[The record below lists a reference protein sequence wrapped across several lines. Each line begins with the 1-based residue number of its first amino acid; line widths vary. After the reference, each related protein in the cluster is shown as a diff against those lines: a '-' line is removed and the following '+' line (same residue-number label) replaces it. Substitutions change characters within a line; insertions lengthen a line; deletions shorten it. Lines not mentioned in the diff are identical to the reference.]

1 MPAFVVAGI
10 EMLGAA
16 LLGWGAGAIGAA
28 VMFYAT
34 EIATAVILA
43 GGLAY
48 SSSQKSKA
56 ARAARAA
63 FNASQVDRMVNV
75 ASSVAGRE
83 LVLGRVRKGGAVFF
97 KGATGTN
104 NDTFVMCLA
113 LAAHEIDAVE
123 TVYLNDVPVTL
134 DGSGYVQEEP
144 YKMAKLE
151 NAQET
156 FSGSSIVLA
165 HVPEPAIVVVTRHGE
180 ASTEAGGQYNTIRV
194 EHTLVGSTVT
204 IGDSLGGIVSYQ
216 YNAAVSKVRIRSYLG
231 TSTQTA
237 DATLISLFPTLWT
250 SAHRARGVAYLVCEF
265 TFDETA
271 FPSGLPSVSAIIRG
285 AKLYDP
291 RTATT
296 VWSENPALLARH
308 VMTHPQFGKRASIT
322 AAEDAR
328 ITAAANVCDTSTVY
342 TVDGVAQTARA
353 LYTASIVLPFGASAR
368 DALDDL
374 AQAMAGQWA
383 YAAGEF
389 YLRAGGYT
397 ASVGTLTDTD
407 LAVVTRG
414 ADGAENQSPVQIT
427 THKARDQMFNVVT
440 ATIWDAAQDY
450 KQSTLTPLKG
460 AALIT
465 RDGAELVQ
473 DVSMPAVSYAPQALH
488 IAGIMLRDARDPL
501 AVVLPFKLS
510 AYRVEL
516 FDTISLTLA
525 RYGWTAKTFM
535 VLGREWAGDGSILLT
550 LKETTAAIFTMDADF
565 DPQGHA
571 ENTALPSPWDITPP
585 TITSVTSRP
594 GYLSDGSLISEVLVQ
609 WTPLTDAAQ
618 LAGQVE
624 VQWLVPG
631 FEIQSVR
638 VPGDMSEAVLT
649 GVPESSVII
658 VRARILT
665 AVAVSGWSAQVS
677 CTVPAAGVVPANYD
691 TFTVTLAADNTRIFT
706 FAYTTTTPPIDL
718 AGAVIRFKKGA
729 VGTELWAAM
738 SPLHEGVLT
747 NSPIETTAG
756 DPDVYRFAIK
766 ARTRSGIESSDAT
779 VHYVDI
785 VLPAIGADQIVAI
798 LTTPIFSVPSS
809 SSGVVTTFTTL
820 TGTFRVYYNGVLTTA
835 GLTWSVQSDP
845 SSLGV
850 TIDSGTGVYSLAFP
864 GSPSGWWTAATPSAT
879 VRLRAALTADP
890 AAYREID
897 LVVSKSMAGA
907 DAQAIKMNTTAGSMS
922 YDTAGTAYPAAQTI
936 TLTLTRI
943 PTSLAGTATWVATAY
958 DSTLT
963 SLGTVTLGG
972 SGDTR
977 TLTSAQFIA
986 PSGTFN
992 NAVQYVNVV
1001 ATLDTLTANQGIVR
1015 LTDGQEA
1022 IISFLTNPA
1031 VTLPASSAGVVTS
1044 WAAATGTFQVWQ
1056 GNTNVT
1062 SGITYA
1068 IQSNPSTLWA
1078 TIHATTGVYSVSGQT
1093 SWADAS
1099 GSTSITFR
1107 ATHTASGAYRD
1118 AVFTLAKAV
1127 TGAAGAPGT
1136 VPDSIRLD
1144 ASVLAFSFDTAG
1156 TAYPAAQSS
1165 VITLTREPGTIAGT
1179 ATWSATAFDSS
1190 GGQIGTTGTVGLT
1203 GSGDSRTL
1211 TTGNFIAPGGSF
1223 SNNVYYVNV
1232 TATLGA
1238 LSKTVRV
1245 IRITDGVEPILSFL
1259 TAPSV
1264 TLPASSAGV
1273 VSSWAAATGDF
1284 QVWQGGV
1291 EVTSGITYAIQSNP
1305 STLTASINSS
1315 TGVYSVTASG
1325 SWANG
1330 SNTTS
1335 ITFRATHT
1343 ATGATRDAVL
1353 TLAKAL
1359 AGGTGSAGAPGA
1371 DAVVYEIEP
1380 SPSSVS
1386 RNNIGVATPSSVTF
1400 AAYSKTGSA
1409 ARVAFSGRFT
1419 IETFIDP
1426 TWTGQYTSVSN
1437 ESSKTYT
1444 VPASVTAIRVKLYAN
1459 GSLSPLLQQVT
1470 VPVVPDGIRSP
1481 MTLNSNSSATAVY
1494 GTVTSGAVNWTDAKG
1509 NEVVW
1514 RKLGYTSAP
1523 SATPADYLVRT
1534 DLVTLFDANPPTA
1547 GVKPATRYWT
1557 GSAWADPGAVIDGN
1571 LLVKGTVTL
1580 DAIKSGSTIST
1591 SGVSFGLGVSWGPG
1605 SSPSGG
1611 YFHSTVSTSF
1621 ALVADNV
1628 AGGYSIA
1635 SATTATNDSG
1645 AAFVGGGGWTGYTTS
1660 GGVTSG
1666 GTYATTGFI
1675 ATGTAGGIFRYGS
1688 TAEARLG
1695 ETTGGNV
1702 SAGRFTQGS
1711 YVGLLGT
1718 ASAAVKASYSTTQV
1732 VSLGTSSY
1740 AVDITAGSMRYNG
1753 VILDSPPA
1761 SANYYLNG
1769 NGDWKNLLYLGTG
1782 GKVATWDG
1790 SAKPGDNNTT
1800 NTWAQISIS
1809 GTEYLIPV
1817 WAI

>member
-1 MPAFVVAGI
+1 MPALVVAGI

-16 LLGWGAGAIGAA
+16 LLGAGAGAIGAA
-28 VMFYAT
+28 VMFYAA
-34 EIATAVILA
+34 EIATVAILA

-48 SSSQKSKA
+48 SQSQKSKA
-56 ARAARAA
+56 ERAARAA
-63 FNASQVDRMVNV
+63 FNAAQVDRLVNV
-75 ASSVAGRE
+75 SSSIASRE
-83 LVLGRVRKGGAVFF
+83 LVMGRVRKGGAIFF
-97 KGATGTN
+97 KGSVGADN
-104 NDTFVMCLA
+104 SKFVMCIA

-123 TVYLNDVPVTL
+123 TIYLNDVPVTL

-144 YKMAKLE
+144 YRIARLE
-151 NAQET
+151 SAQES
-156 FSGSSIVLA
+156 FAGSSIVLA
-165 HVPEPAIVVVTRHGE
+165 HVPEAASVVVTRQTNTG
-180 ASTEAGGQYNTIRV
+180 STEPGAQYDSEIIA
-194 EHTLVGSTVT
+194 HTLVGSTVT

-216 YNAAVSKVRIRSYLG
+216 YTAATSKVKIRSYLG

-250 SAHRARGVAYLVCEF
+250 SAHRARGVAYLICEF
-265 TFDETA
+265 DYDETA
-271 FPSGLPSVSAIIRG
+271 FPSGLPNVSAVIRG

-296 VWSENPALLARH
+296 AWSENPALMVRH
-308 VMTHPQFGKRASIT
+308 VLTHPQFGKRTSMT

-328 ITAAANVCDTSTVY
+328 ITAAANACDASTVY

-353 LYTASIVLPFGASAR
+353 LYTAAIVLPFGGPAR

-374 AQAMAGQWA
+374 AQAMGGQWA
-383 YAAGEF
+383 YSGGEF
-389 YLRAGGYT
+389 HLRAGGYT
-397 ASVGTLTDTD
+397 ASVLTLTDAD
-407 LAVVTRG
+407 LAVVQRDQ
-414 ADGAENQSPVQIT
+414 DGSENQSPVNIT
-427 THKARDQMFNVVT
+427 THRARDQMFNVVT

-450 KQSTLTPLKG
+450 KQTTLTPLKG

-465 RDGAELVQ
+465 RDGVELVQ
-473 DVSMPAVSYAPQALH
+473 DVQMPAVGYAPQALH
-488 IAGIMLRDARDPL
+488 ISGIMLRDARDPM
-501 AVVLPFKLS
+501 AVALPFKLS

-516 FDTISLTLA
+516 FDTISLTLE
-525 RYGWTAKTFM
+525 RYGWSAKTFI
-535 VLGREWAGDGSILLT
+535 VLGREWSGDGSILLT

-565 DPQGHA
+565 DPQGYA
-571 ENTALPSPWDITPP
+571 ENTALPSPWDIAPP
-585 TITSVTSRP
+585 TITSIASRP
-594 GYLSDGSLISEVLVQ
+594 SVLSDGSLVSDVLVT
-609 WTPLTDAAQ
+609 WTALTSAAER
-618 LAGQVE
+618 AGRVE

-631 FEIQSVR
+631 FEIQTVSVS
-638 VPGDMSEAVLT
+638 GDMTQAVLP
-649 GVPESSVII
+649 GVPEGAVII
-658 VRARILT
+658 IRARVVT
-665 AVAVSGWSAQVS
+665 AVAVSGWCAQQS
-677 CTVPAAGVVPANYD
+677 YTVPQAGAVPANYD
-691 TFTVTLAADNTRIFT
+691 VFTVTLGSDNTRIFT
-706 FAYTTTTPPIDL
+706 FKYTTTPAPSDL

-738 SPLHEGVLT
+738 SPLHDGVLT

-766 ARTRSGIESSDAT
+766 ARTRSGLESSDAS
-779 VHYVDI
+779 VRYVDI
-785 VLPAIGADQIVAI
+785 VLPAIGADQIVAL

-809 SSGVVTTFTTL
+809 SAGVVTTFTTL

-845 SSLGV
+845 SSTGT
-850 TIDSGTGVYSLAFP
+850 TINSSTGVYSLAFP

-890 AAYREID
+890 TAYREID
-897 LVVSKSMAGA
+897 LVVQKAMSGV
-907 DAQAIKMNTTAGSMS
+907 DAQALKMSTTAGSMS
-922 YDTAGTAYPAAQTI
+922 YDTPGAAYPGAQTI
-936 TLTLTRI
+936 TLSLTRI
-943 PTSLAGTATWVATAY
+943 PTTLAGTASWVATAY
-958 DSTLT
+958 DSFGA

-977 TLTSAQFIA
+977 TLSSAQFIA
-986 PSGTFN
+986 PGGSFN

-1001 ATLDTLTANQGIVR
+1001 ATVGTLTANQGIVR

-1031 VTLPASSAGVVTS
+1031 VTLPASNAGVVTS

-1062 SGITYA
+1062 SGI
-1068 IQSNPSTLWA
+1068 
-1078 TIHATTGVYSVSGQT
+1078 VYT
-1093 SWADAS
+1093 
-1099 GSTSITFR
+1099 
-1107 ATHTASGAYRD
+1107 
-1118 AVFTLAKAV
+1118 
-1127 TGAAGAPGT
+1127 
-1136 VPDSIRLD
+1136 
-1144 ASVLAFSFDTAG
+1144 
-1156 TAYPAAQSS
+1156 
-1165 VITLTREPGTIAGT
+1165 
-1179 ATWSATAFDSS
+1179 
-1190 GGQIGTTGTVGLT
+1190 
-1203 GSGDSRTL
+1203 
-1211 TTGNFIAPGGSF
+1211 
-1223 SNNVYYVNV
+1223 
-1232 TATLGA
+1232 
-1238 LSKTVRV
+1238 
-1245 IRITDGVEPILSFL
+1245 
-1259 TAPSV
+1259 
-1264 TLPASSAGV
+1264 
-1273 VSSWAAATGDF
+1273 
-1284 QVWQGGV
+1284 
-1291 EVTSGITYAIQSNP
+1291 IQSNP

-1315 TGVYSVTASG
+1315 TGVYSVTAAG

-1380 SPSSVS
+1380 SVSSVA
-1386 RNNIGVATPSSVTF
+1386 RNNIGVVTPSSVTF
-1400 AAYSKTGSA
+1400 YAYSKTGSA
-1409 ARVAFSGRFT
+1409 ARAAFSGRFT

-1437 ESSKTYT
+1437 ESSTTYT

-1557 GSAWADPGAVIDGN
+1557 GSAWVDPGTVIDGN

-1580 DAIKSGSTIST
+1580 DAIKSGSTIGT
-1591 SGVSFGLGVSWGPG
+1591 SNVSFGLGVSWGPG
-1605 SSPSGG
+1605 TAVSGG
-1611 YFHSTVSTSF
+1611 YFHSTSSAQF
-1621 ALVADNV
+1621 ALVCDNIG
-1628 AGGYSIA
+1628 GGYSIA

-1645 AAFVGGGGWTGYTTS
+1645 AAFAGGGGWTGHTTT

-1666 GTYATTGFI
+1666 GTYTTYGFI
-1675 ATGTAGGIFRYGS
+1675 ATGTAGGIFRYG
-1688 TAEARLG
+1688 TTTEARLG
-1695 ETTGGNV
+1695 TSAYAGKFAYGADFDAVLGDATNSIAVRARAGASGAYTRSV
-1702 SAGRFTQGS
+1702 SLCDPNYALYVDHGSTRVQGFGCNNATPQGA
-1711 YVGLLGT
+1711 YAL
-1718 ASAAVKASYSTTQV
+1718 SAASTDLTTV
-1732 VSLGTSSY
+1732 VALCNQIRQALINNGTCS
-1740 AVDITAGSMRYNG
+1740 
-1753 VILDSPPA
+1753 
-1761 SANYYLNG
+1761 
-1769 NGDWKNLLYLGTG
+1769 
-1782 GKVATWDG
+1782 
-1790 SAKPGDNNTT
+1790 
-1800 NTWAQISIS
+1800 
-1809 GTEYLIPV
+1809 
-1817 WAI
+1817 

>member
-1 MPAFVVAGI
+1 MPALVVAGI

-16 LLGWGAGAIGAA
+16 LLGAGAGAIGAA
-28 VMFYAT
+28 VMFYAA
-34 EIATAVILA
+34 EIATVAILA

-48 SSSQKSKA
+48 SQSQKSKA
-56 ARAARAA
+56 ERAARAA
-63 FNASQVDRMVNV
+63 FNAAQVDRLVNV
-75 ASSVAGRE
+75 SSSIASRE
-83 LVLGRVRKGGAVFF
+83 LVMGRVRKGGAIFF
-97 KGATGTN
+97 KGSVGADN
-104 NDTFVMCLA
+104 SKFVMCSA

-123 TVYLNDVPVTL
+123 TIYLNDVPVTL

-144 YKMAKLE
+144 YRIARLE
-151 NAQET
+151 SAQES
-156 FSGSSIVLA
+156 FAGSSIVLA
-165 HVPEPAIVVVTRHGE
+165 HVPEAASVVVTRQTNTG
-180 ASTEAGGQYNTIRV
+180 STEPGAQYDSEIIA
-194 EHTLVGSTVT
+194 HTLAGSTVT

-216 YNAAVSKVRIRSYLG
+216 YTAATSKVKIRSYLG

-250 SAHRARGVAYLVCEF
+250 SAHRARGVAYLICEF
-265 TFDETA
+265 DYDETA
-271 FPSGLPSVSAIIRG
+271 FPSGLPNVSAIIRG

-296 VWSENPALLARH
+296 VWSENPALMVRH
-308 VMTHPQFGKRASIT
+308 VLTHPQFGKRTSMT

-328 ITAAANVCDTSTVY
+328 ITAAANACDASTVY

-353 LYTASIVLPFGASAR
+353 LYTAAIVLPFGGPAR

-374 AQAMAGQWA
+374 AQAMGGQWA
-383 YAAGEF
+383 YSGGEF
-389 YLRAGGYT
+389 HLRAGGYT
-397 ASVGTLTDTD
+397 ASVLTLTDAD
-407 LAVVTRG
+407 LAVVQRDQ
-414 ADGAENQSPVQIT
+414 DGSENQSPVNIT
-427 THKARDQMFNVVT
+427 THRARDQMFNVVT

-450 KQSTLTPLKG
+450 KQTTLTPLKG

-465 RDGAELVQ
+465 RDGVELVQ
-473 DVSMPAVSYAPQALH
+473 DVQMPAVGYAPQALH
-488 IAGIMLRDARDPL
+488 ISGIMLRDARDPM
-501 AVVLPFKLS
+501 AVALPFKLS

-516 FDTISLTLA
+516 FDTISLTLD
-525 RYGWTAKTFM
+525 RYGWTAKTFI
-535 VLGREWAGDGSILLT
+535 VLGREWSGDGSILLT

-565 DPQGHA
+565 DPQGYA
-571 ENTALPSPWDITPP
+571 ENTALPSPWDIAPP
-585 TITSVTSRP
+585 TITSIASRP
-594 GYLSDGSLISEVLVQ
+594 SVLSDGSLVSDVLVT
-609 WTPLTDAAQ
+609 WTALTSAAER
-618 LAGQVE
+618 AGRVE

-631 FEIQSVR
+631 FEIQTVSVS
-638 VPGDMSEAVLT
+638 GDMTQAVLP
-649 GVPESSVII
+649 GVPEGAVII
-658 VRARILT
+658 IRARVVT
-665 AVAVSGWSAQVS
+665 SVAVSGWCAQQS
-677 CTVPAAGVVPANYD
+677 YTVPQAGAVPANYD
-691 TFTVTLAADNTRIFT
+691 VFTVTLGSDNTRIFT
-706 FAYTTTTPPIDL
+706 FKYTTTPAPSDL

-738 SPLHEGVLT
+738 SPLHDGVLT

-766 ARTRSGIESSDAT
+766 ARTRSGLESSDAS
-779 VHYVDI
+779 VRYVDI
-785 VLPAIGADQIVAI
+785 VLPAIGADQIVAL

-809 SSGVVTTFTTL
+809 SAGVVTTFTTL

-907 DAQAIKMNTTAGSMS
+907 
-922 YDTAGTAYPAAQTI
+922 
-936 TLTLTRI
+936 
-943 PTSLAGTATWVATAY
+943 
-958 DSTLT
+958 
-963 SLGTVTLGG
+963 
-972 SGDTR
+972 
-977 TLTSAQFIA
+977 
-986 PSGTFN
+986 
-992 NAVQYVNVV
+992 
-1001 ATLDTLTANQGIVR
+1001 
-1015 LTDGQEA
+1015 
-1022 IISFLTNPA
+1022 
-1031 VTLPASSAGVVTS
+1031 AGV
-1044 WAAATGTFQVWQ
+1044 A
-1056 GNTNVT
+1056 
-1062 SGITYA
+1062 
-1068 IQSNPSTLWA
+1068 
-1078 TIHATTGVYSVSGQT
+1078 
-1093 SWADAS
+1093 ADA
-1099 GSTSITFR
+1099 
-1107 ATHTASGAYRD
+1107 
-1118 AVFTLAKAV
+1118 
-1127 TGAAGAPGT
+1127 
-1136 VPDSIRLD
+1136 IRLD
-1144 ASVLAFSFDTAG
+1144 ASALAFAFDTAG

-1259 TAPSV
+1259 TVPSV

-1273 VSSWAAATGDF
+1273 VSSWAGATGDF
-1284 QVWQGGV
+1284 QVWQGAS
-1291 EVTSGITYAIQSNP
+1291 EVTSGVTYAIQSNP

-1315 TGVYSVTASG
+1315 TGVYSVTAAG

-1380 SPSSVS
+1380 SVSSVA

-1557 GSAWADPGAVIDGN
+1557 GSAWVDPGTVIDGN

-1580 DAIKSGSTIST
+1580 DAIKSGSTIGT
-1591 SGVSFGLGVSWGPG
+1591 SNVSFGLGVSWGPG
-1605 SSPSGG
+1605 TAVSGG
-1611 YFHSTVSTSF
+1611 YFHSTSSAQF
-1621 ALVADNV
+1621 ALVCDNIG
-1628 AGGYSIA
+1628 GGYSIA

-1645 AAFVGGGGWTGYTTS
+1645 AAFAGGGGWTGYTTS

-1666 GTYATTGFI
+1666 GTYTTSGFI

-1769 NGDWKNLLYLGTG
+1769 NGDWGNLLYLGTG

>member
-1 MPAFVVAGI
+1 MPAFLAAGI
-10 EMLGAA
+10 SALGAWMLGA
-16 LLGWGAGAIGAA
+16 GAGLAGAA

-165 HVPEPAIVVVTRHGE
+165 HVPEAASVTVTRPGE
-180 ASTEAGGQYNTIRV
+180 ASTEPGGQYNTIPV
-194 EHTLVGSTVT
+194 AHTLVGSTVT
-204 IGDSLGGIVSYQ
+204 IGDALGGTVSYQ

-231 TSTQTA
+231 TSSQTA
-237 DATLISLFPTLWT
+237 DATLISLFPALWT

-271 FPSGLPSVSAIIRG
+271 FPSGLPNVTAVIRG
-285 AKLYDP
+285 AKVYDP

-296 VWSENPALLARH
+296 AWSENPALLARH

-510 AYRVEL
+510 AYRAEL

-525 RYGWTAKTFM
+525 RYGWSAKTFM
-535 VLGREWAGDGSILLT
+535 VLGREWSGDGSILLT

-835 GLTWSVQSDP
+835 GLTWTVQSDP
-845 SSLGV
+845 SSTGA
-850 TIDSGTGVYSLAFP
+850 TINASTGVYSLAFP
-864 GSPSGWWTAATPSAT
+864 GSPSGWWTASTPSAT

-890 AAYREID
+890 TAYREID
-897 LVVSKSMAGA
+897 LVIQKAMSGV
-907 DAQAIKMNTTAGSMS
+907 DAQALKMSTTAGTMS
-922 YDTAGTAYPAAQTI
+922 YDTAGAAYPGAQTL

-943 PTSLAGTATWVATAY
+943 PTTLAGTASWVATAY
-958 DSTLT
+958 DSNLA

-986 PSGTFN
+986 PGGTFN

-1001 ATLDTLTANQGIVR
+1001 ATVGSLTANQGIVR

-1127 TGAAGAPGT
+1127 TGAAG
-1136 VPDSIRLD
+1136 S
-1144 ASVLAFSFDTAG
+1144 
-1156 TAYPAAQSS
+1156 
-1165 VITLTREPGTIAGT
+1165 
-1179 ATWSATAFDSS
+1179 
-1190 GGQIGTTGTVGLT
+1190 
-1203 GSGDSRTL
+1203 
-1211 TTGNFIAPGGSF
+1211 
-1223 SNNVYYVNV
+1223 
-1232 TATLGA
+1232 
-1238 LSKTVRV
+1238 
-1245 IRITDGVEPILSFL
+1245 
-1259 TAPSV
+1259 
-1264 TLPASSAGV
+1264 
-1273 VSSWAAATGDF
+1273 
-1284 QVWQGGV
+1284 
-1291 EVTSGITYAIQSNP
+1291 
-1305 STLTASINSS
+1305 
-1315 TGVYSVTASG
+1315 
-1325 SWANG
+1325 NG
-1330 SNTTS
+1330 SNGS
-1335 ITFRATHT
+1335 N
-1343 ATGATRDAVL
+1343 
-1353 TLAKAL
+1353 
-1359 AGGTGSAGAPGA
+1359 GTNGTNGTNGA

-1380 SPSSVS
+1380 SPSSVA
-1386 RNNIGVATPSSVTF
+1386 RNNIGVATPSAVTF
-1400 AAYSKTGSA
+1400 YAYSKTGSA
-1409 ARVAFSGRFT
+1409 ARAAFSGRFT

-1437 ESSKTYT
+1437 ESSTTYT

-1494 GTVTSGAVNWTDAKG
+1494 GTVTSGAVVWTDAKG
-1509 NEVVW
+1509 NEVVY

-1523 SATPADYLVRT
+1523 SGTPADYLVRT
-1534 DLVTLFDANPPTA
+1534 DLVTLFDASPPTA
-1547 GVKPATRYWT
+1547 GIKPATRYWT

-1571 LLVKGTVTL
+1571 LLVKGTVTMDSL
-1580 DAIKSGSTIST
+1580 KSGSTIST

>member
-1 MPAFVVAGI
+1 LQI
-10 EMLGAA
+10 HHH
-16 LLGWGAGAIGAA
+16 
-28 VMFYAT
+28 
-34 EIATAVILA
+34 
-43 GGLAY
+43 
-48 SSSQKSKA
+48 
-56 ARAARAA
+56 ARR
-63 FNASQVDRMVNV
+63 
-75 ASSVAGRE
+75 
-83 LVLGRVRKGGAVFF
+83 
-97 KGATGTN
+97 
-104 NDTFVMCLA
+104 
-113 LAAHEIDAVE
+113 
-123 TVYLNDVPVTL
+123 
-134 DGSGYVQEEP
+134 
-144 YKMAKLE
+144 
-151 NAQET
+151 
-156 FSGSSIVLA
+156 
-165 HVPEPAIVVVTRHGE
+165 
-180 ASTEAGGQYNTIRV
+180 
-194 EHTLVGSTVT
+194 
-204 IGDSLGGIVSYQ
+204 
-216 YNAAVSKVRIRSYLG
+216 RS
-231 TSTQTA
+231 
-237 DATLISLFPTLWT
+237 
-250 SAHRARGVAYLVCEF
+250 
-265 TFDETA
+265 
-271 FPSGLPSVSAIIRG
+271 
-285 AKLYDP
+285 
-291 RTATT
+291 
-296 VWSENPALLARH
+296 
-308 VMTHPQFGKRASIT
+308 
-322 AAEDAR
+322 
-328 ITAAANVCDTSTVY
+328 
-342 TVDGVAQTARA
+342 
-353 LYTASIVLPFGASAR
+353 
-368 DALDDL
+368 
-374 AQAMAGQWA
+374 
-383 YAAGEF
+383 
-389 YLRAGGYT
+389 
-397 ASVGTLTDTD
+397 
-407 LAVVTRG
+407 
-414 ADGAENQSPVQIT
+414 
-427 THKARDQMFNVVT
+427 
-440 ATIWDAAQDY
+440 
-450 KQSTLTPLKG
+450 
-460 AALIT
+460 
-465 RDGAELVQ
+465 
-473 DVSMPAVSYAPQALH
+473 
-488 IAGIMLRDARDPL
+488 
-501 AVVLPFKLS
+501 
-510 AYRVEL
+510 
-516 FDTISLTLA
+516 
-525 RYGWTAKTFM
+525 
-535 VLGREWAGDGSILLT
+535 
-550 LKETTAAIFTMDADF
+550 
-565 DPQGHA
+565 
-571 ENTALPSPWDITPP
+571 
-585 TITSVTSRP
+585 
-594 GYLSDGSLISEVLVQ
+594 
-609 WTPLTDAAQ
+609 
-618 LAGQVE
+618 
-624 VQWLVPG
+624 
-631 FEIQSVR
+631 
-638 VPGDMSEAVLT
+638 
-649 GVPESSVII
+649 
-658 VRARILT
+658 
-665 AVAVSGWSAQVS
+665 
-677 CTVPAAGVVPANYD
+677 
-691 TFTVTLAADNTRIFT
+691 
-706 FAYTTTTPPIDL
+706 DL

-738 SPLHEGVLT
+738 SPLHDGVLT

-766 ARTRSGIESSDAT
+766 ARTRSGLESSDAS
-779 VHYVDI
+779 VRYVDI
-785 VLPAIGADQIVAI
+785 VLPAIGADQIVAL

-809 SSGVVTTFTTL
+809 SAGVVTTFTTL

-890 AAYREID
+890 AAYREVD
-897 LVVSKSMAGA
+897 LVIQKAMSGV
-907 DAQAIKMNTTAGSMS
+907 DAQALKMSTTAGSMS
-922 YDTAGTAYPAAQTI
+922 YDTAGAAYPGAQTI

-943 PTSLAGTATWVATAY
+943 PTALAGTAIWVATAY
-958 DSTLT
+958 DSFGA

-986 PSGTFN
+986 PSGSFN

-1001 ATLDTLTANQGIVR
+1001 ATVGTLTANQGIVR

-1031 VTLPASSAGVVTS
+1031 VTLPASSAGVVTDWS
-1044 WAAATGTFQVWQ
+1044 AATGTFQVWQ

-1419 IETFIDP
+1419 IDTFIDP

-1437 ESSKTYT
+1437 ESSTTYT

-1523 SATPADYLVRT
+1523 SATPAAYLVRT

-1557 GSAWADPGAVIDGN
+1557 GSAWVDPGTVIDGN

-1580 DAIKSGSTIST
+1580 DAIKSGSTIGT
-1591 SGVSFGLGVSWGPG
+1591 SNVSFGLGVSWGPG
-1605 SSPSGG
+1605 TAVSGG
-1611 YFHSTVSTSF
+1611 YFHSTSSAQF
-1621 ALVADNV
+1621 ALVCDNIG
-1628 AGGYSIA
+1628 GGYSIA

-1645 AAFVGGGGWTGYTTS
+1645 AAFAGGGGWTGHTTT

-1666 GTYATTGFI
+1666 GTYTTYGFI
-1675 ATGTAGGIFRYGS
+1675 ATGTAGGIFQYG
-1688 TAEARLG
+1688 TTTEARLG
-1695 ETTGGNV
+1695 T
-1702 SAGRFTQGS
+1702 SAYAGKF
-1711 YVGLLGT
+1711 
-1718 ASAAVKASYSTTQV
+1718 SYSTSYDAVLGDATNSIAV
-1732 VSLGTSSY
+1732 RARAGVSGAYTRSVSLCDPNY
-1740 AVDITAGSMRYNG
+1740 ALYVDNGATRVQYFACNNATPQGAYALSTASTDLTTVVALCNQIRQALINNG
-1753 VILDSPPA
+1753 ICS
-1761 SANYYLNG
+1761 
-1769 NGDWKNLLYLGTG
+1769 
-1782 GKVATWDG
+1782 
-1790 SAKPGDNNTT
+1790 
-1800 NTWAQISIS
+1800 
-1809 GTEYLIPV
+1809 
-1817 WAI
+1817 

>member
-1 MPAFVVAGI
+1 MPAFLAAGI
-10 EMLGAA
+10 SALGAWMLGA
-16 LLGWGAGAIGAA
+16 GAGLAGAA

-165 HVPEPAIVVVTRHGE
+165 HVPEAASVTVTRPGE
-180 ASTEAGGQYNTIRV
+180 ASTEPGGQYNTIPV
-194 EHTLVGSTVT
+194 AHTLVGSTVT
-204 IGDSLGGIVSYQ
+204 IGDALGGTVSYQ

-231 TSTQTA
+231 TASQTA

-271 FPSGLPSVSAIIRG
+271 FPSGLPTITAVIRG
-285 AKLYDP
+285 AKVYDP

-296 VWSENPALLARH
+296 AWSENPALLARH

-835 GLTWSVQSDP
+835 GLTWTVQSDP
-845 SSLGV
+845 SSTGA
-850 TIDSGTGVYSLAFP
+850 TINASTGVYSLAFP
-864 GSPSGWWTAATPSAT
+864 GSPSGWWTASTPSAT

-890 AAYREID
+890 TAYREID
-897 LVVSKSMAGA
+897 LVIQKAMSGV
-907 DAQAIKMNTTAGSMS
+907 DAQALKMSTTAGTMS
-922 YDTAGTAYPAAQTI
+922 YDTAGTAYPGAQTL

-943 PTSLAGTATWVATAY
+943 PTTLAGTASWVATAY
-958 DSTLT
+958 DSNLA

-986 PSGTFN
+986 PGGTFN

-1031 VTLPASSAGVVTS
+1031 VTLPATSAGVVTS

-1127 TGAAGAPGT
+1127 TGAAG
-1136 VPDSIRLD
+1136 S
-1144 ASVLAFSFDTAG
+1144 
-1156 TAYPAAQSS
+1156 
-1165 VITLTREPGTIAGT
+1165 
-1179 ATWSATAFDSS
+1179 
-1190 GGQIGTTGTVGLT
+1190 
-1203 GSGDSRTL
+1203 
-1211 TTGNFIAPGGSF
+1211 
-1223 SNNVYYVNV
+1223 
-1232 TATLGA
+1232 
-1238 LSKTVRV
+1238 
-1245 IRITDGVEPILSFL
+1245 
-1259 TAPSV
+1259 
-1264 TLPASSAGV
+1264 
-1273 VSSWAAATGDF
+1273 
-1284 QVWQGGV
+1284 
-1291 EVTSGITYAIQSNP
+1291 
-1305 STLTASINSS
+1305 
-1315 TGVYSVTASG
+1315 
-1325 SWANG
+1325 NG
-1330 SNTTS
+1330 SNGS
-1335 ITFRATHT
+1335 N
-1343 ATGATRDAVL
+1343 
-1353 TLAKAL
+1353 
-1359 AGGTGSAGAPGA
+1359 GTNGTNGTNGA

-1380 SPSSVS
+1380 SPSSVA
-1386 RNNIGVATPSSVTF
+1386 RNNIGVATPSAVTF
-1400 AAYSKTGSA
+1400 YAYSKTGSA
-1409 ARVAFSGRFT
+1409 ARAAFSGRFT

-1426 TWTGQYTSVSN
+1426 TWTGKYTSVSN
-1437 ESSKTYT
+1437 ESSTTYT

-1459 GSLSPLLQQVT
+1459 GYLSPLLQQVT

-1494 GTVTSGAVNWTDAKG
+1494 GTVTGSAVNWSDAKG

-1534 DLVTLFDANPPTA
+1534 DLVTLFDTSPPTA

-1580 DAIKSGSTIST
+1580 DAIKSGSTIGT
-1591 SGVSFGLGVSWGPG
+1591 SNVSFGLGVSWGPG
-1605 SSPSGG
+1605 TAVSGG
-1611 YFHSTVSTSF
+1611 YFHSTSSAQF
-1621 ALVADNV
+1621 ALVCDNIG
-1628 AGGYSIA
+1628 GGYSIA

-1645 AAFVGGGGWTGYTTS
+1645 AAFAGGGGWTGHTTT

-1666 GTYATTGFI
+1666 GTYTTYGFI

-1769 NGDWKNLLYLGTG
+1769 NGDWKNLLHLGTG

-1800 NTWAQISIS
+1800 NTWAQIGIG

>member
-28 VMFYAT
+28 VMFYAA
-34 EIATAVILA
+34 EIATVAILA

-48 SSSQKSKA
+48 SQSQKSKA
-56 ARAARAA
+56 ERAARAA
-63 FNASQVDRMVNV
+63 FNAAQVDRLVNV
-75 ASSVAGRE
+75 SSSIASRE
-83 LVLGRVRKGGAVFF
+83 LVMGRVRKGGAIFF
-97 KGATGTN
+97 KGSVGADN
-104 NDTFVMCLA
+104 SKFVMCIA

-123 TVYLNDVPVTL
+123 TIYLNDVPVTL

-151 NAQET
+151 NAQEM

-165 HVPEPAIVVVTRHGE
+165 HVPEAASVTVTRPGE
-180 ASTEAGGQYNTIRV
+180 ASTEPGGQYNTIRV

-204 IGDSLGGIVSYQ
+204 IGEVVQGGIVSYQ

-250 SAHRARGVAYLVCEF
+250 SAHRARGVAYLICEF
-265 TFDETA
+265 DYDETA

-296 VWSENPALLARH
+296 VWSENPALMVRH
-308 VMTHPQFGKRASIT
+308 VLTHPQFGKRTSMT

-328 ITAAANVCDTSTVY
+328 ITAAANACDVSTVY

-473 DVSMPAVSYAPQALH
+473 DVQMPAVGYAPQALH
-488 IAGIMLRDARDPL
+488 ISGIMLRDARDPM
-501 AVVLPFKLS
+501 AVALPFKLS

-516 FDTISLTLA
+516 FDTISLTLD

-835 GLTWSVQSDP
+835 GLTWTVQSDP
-845 SSLGV
+845 SSTGA
-850 TIDSGTGVYSLAFP
+850 TINASTGVYSLAFP
-864 GSPSGWWTAATPSAT
+864 GSPSGWWTASTPSAT

-890 AAYREID
+890 TAYREID
-897 LVVSKSMAGA
+897 LVIQKAMSGV
-907 DAQAIKMNTTAGSMS
+907 DAQALKMSTTAGTMS
-922 YDTAGTAYPAAQTI
+922 YDTAGAAYPGAQTL

-943 PTSLAGTATWVATAY
+943 PTTLAGTASWVATAY
-958 DSTLT
+958 DSNLA

-986 PSGTFN
+986 PGGTFN

-1127 TGAAGAPGT
+1127 TGAAG
-1136 VPDSIRLD
+1136 S
-1144 ASVLAFSFDTAG
+1144 
-1156 TAYPAAQSS
+1156 
-1165 VITLTREPGTIAGT
+1165 
-1179 ATWSATAFDSS
+1179 
-1190 GGQIGTTGTVGLT
+1190 
-1203 GSGDSRTL
+1203 
-1211 TTGNFIAPGGSF
+1211 
-1223 SNNVYYVNV
+1223 
-1232 TATLGA
+1232 
-1238 LSKTVRV
+1238 
-1245 IRITDGVEPILSFL
+1245 
-1259 TAPSV
+1259 
-1264 TLPASSAGV
+1264 
-1273 VSSWAAATGDF
+1273 
-1284 QVWQGGV
+1284 
-1291 EVTSGITYAIQSNP
+1291 
-1305 STLTASINSS
+1305 
-1315 TGVYSVTASG
+1315 
-1325 SWANG
+1325 NG
-1330 SNTTS
+1330 SNGS
-1335 ITFRATHT
+1335 N
-1343 ATGATRDAVL
+1343 
-1353 TLAKAL
+1353 
-1359 AGGTGSAGAPGA
+1359 GTNGTNGTNGA

-1380 SPSSVS
+1380 SVSSVA
-1386 RNNIGVATPSSVTF
+1386 RNNIGVATPSAVTF
-1400 AAYSKTGSA
+1400 YAYSKTGSA
-1409 ARVAFSGRFT
+1409 ARAAFSGRFT

-1426 TWTGQYTSVSN
+1426 TWTGQYTSVAN
-1437 ESSKTYT
+1437 ESSTTYT
-1444 VPASVTAIRVKLYAN
+1444 VPASVTAIRVKLYPN
-1459 GSLSPLLQQVT
+1459 GTLTPLLQQIT

-1557 GSAWADPGAVIDGN
+1557 GSAWVDPGAVIDGN

-1580 DAIKSGSTIST
+1580 DAIKSGSTIGT
-1591 SGVSFGLGVSWGPG
+1591 SNVSFGLGVSWGSG
-1605 SSPSGG
+1605 TAVSGG
-1611 YFHSTVSTSF
+1611 YFHSTSSAQF
-1621 ALVADNV
+1621 ALVCDNIG
-1628 AGGYSIA
+1628 GGYSIA

-1645 AAFVGGGGWTGYTTS
+1645 AAFAGGGGWTGHTTT

-1666 GTYATTGFI
+1666 GTYTTYGFI
-1675 ATGTAGGIFRYGS
+1675 ATGTAGGIFRYSS

-1695 ETTGGNV
+1695 EITSGSV
-1702 SAGRFTQGS
+1702 SAGRFSQGS
-1711 YVGLLGT
+1711 YTCIL
-1718 ASAAVKASYSTTQV
+1718 ASAAEAAKAAYSTTQV
-1732 VSLGTSSY
+1732 VYLGT
-1740 AVDITAGSMRYNG
+1740 AANAIDITAGTFKYGSI
-1753 VILDSPPA
+1753 VIAAPPNSYSYLDGTGTWRDLTLDSSSNVTSNFTGLRPA
-1761 SANYYLNG
+1761 GSGANNIWIKFYVG
-1769 NGDWKNLLYLGTG
+1769 
-1782 GKVATWDG
+1782 AT
-1790 SAKPGDNNTT
+1790 AM
-1800 NTWAQISIS
+1800 
-1809 GTEYLIPV
+1809 YIPA
-1817 WAI
+1817 WYG

>member
-1 MPAFVVAGI
+1 MPALVVAGI

-16 LLGWGAGAIGAA
+16 LLGAGAGAIGAA
-28 VMFYAT
+28 VMFYAA
-34 EIATAVILA
+34 EIATVAILA

-48 SSSQKSKA
+48 SQSQKSKA
-56 ARAARAA
+56 ERAARAA
-63 FNASQVDRMVNV
+63 FNAAQVDRLVNV
-75 ASSVAGRE
+75 SSSIASRE
-83 LVLGRVRKGGAVFF
+83 LVMGRVRKGGAIFF
-97 KGATGTN
+97 KGSVGADN
-104 NDTFVMCLA
+104 SKFVMCIA

-123 TVYLNDVPVTL
+123 TIYLNDVPVTL

-144 YKMAKLE
+144 YRIARLE
-151 NAQET
+151 SAQES
-156 FSGSSIVLA
+156 FAGSSIVLA
-165 HVPEPAIVVVTRHGE
+165 HVPEAASVVVTRQTNTG
-180 ASTEAGGQYNTIRV
+180 STEPGAQYDSEIIA
-194 EHTLVGSTVT
+194 HTLAGSTVT
-204 IGDSLGGIVSYQ
+204 IADSLGGIVSYQ
-216 YNAAVSKVRIRSYLG
+216 YTAATSKVKIRSYLG

-250 SAHRARGVAYLVCEF
+250 SAHRARGVAYLICEF
-265 TFDETA
+265 DYDETA
-271 FPSGLPSVSAIIRG
+271 FPSGLPNVSAVIRG

-296 VWSENPALLARH
+296 AWSENPALMVRH
-308 VMTHPQFGKRASIT
+308 VLTHPQFGKRTSMT

-328 ITAAANVCDTSTVY
+328 ITAAANACDASTVY

-353 LYTASIVLPFGASAR
+353 LYTAAIVLPFGGPAR

-374 AQAMAGQWA
+374 AQAMGGQWA
-383 YAAGEF
+383 YSGGEF
-389 YLRAGGYT
+389 HLRAGGYT
-397 ASVGTLTDTD
+397 ASVLTLTDAD
-407 LAVVTRG
+407 LAVVQRDQ
-414 ADGAENQSPVQIT
+414 DGSENQSPVNIT
-427 THKARDQMFNVVT
+427 THRARDQMFNVVT

-450 KQSTLTPLKG
+450 KQTTLTPLKG

-465 RDGAELVQ
+465 RDGVELVQ
-473 DVSMPAVSYAPQALH
+473 DVQMPAVGYAPQALH
-488 IAGIMLRDARDPL
+488 ISGIMLRDARDPM
-501 AVVLPFKLS
+501 AVALPFKLS

-516 FDTISLTLA
+516 FDTISLTLE
-525 RYGWTAKTFM
+525 RYGWTAKTFI
-535 VLGREWAGDGSILLT
+535 VLGREWSGDGSILLT

-565 DPQGHA
+565 DPQGYA
-571 ENTALPSPWDITPP
+571 ENTALPSPWDIAPP
-585 TITSVTSRP
+585 TITSIASRP
-594 GYLSDGSLISEVLVQ
+594 SVLSDGSLVSDVLVT
-609 WTPLTDAAQ
+609 WTALTSAAER
-618 LAGQVE
+618 AGRVE

-631 FEIQSVR
+631 FEIQTVSVS
-638 VPGDMSEAVLT
+638 GDMTQAVLP
-649 GVPESSVII
+649 GVPEGAVII
-658 VRARILT
+658 IRARVVT
-665 AVAVSGWSAQVS
+665 SVAVSGWCAQQS
-677 CTVPAAGVVPANYD
+677 YTVPQAGAVPANYD
-691 TFTVTLAADNTRIFT
+691 VFTVTLGSDNTRIFA
-706 FAYTTTTPPIDL
+706 FKYTTTPVPSDL

-738 SPLHEGVLT
+738 SPLHDGVLT

-766 ARTRSGIESSDAT
+766 ARTRSGLESSDAS
-779 VHYVDI
+779 VRYVDI
-785 VLPAIGADQIVAI
+785 VLPAIGADQIVAL

-809 SSGVVTTFTTL
+809 SAGVVTTFTTL

-907 DAQAIKMNTTAGSMS
+907 
-922 YDTAGTAYPAAQTI
+922 
-936 TLTLTRI
+936 
-943 PTSLAGTATWVATAY
+943 
-958 DSTLT
+958 
-963 SLGTVTLGG
+963 
-972 SGDTR
+972 
-977 TLTSAQFIA
+977 
-986 PSGTFN
+986 
-992 NAVQYVNVV
+992 
-1001 ATLDTLTANQGIVR
+1001 
-1015 LTDGQEA
+1015 
-1022 IISFLTNPA
+1022 
-1031 VTLPASSAGVVTS
+1031 AGV
-1044 WAAATGTFQVWQ
+1044 A
-1056 GNTNVT
+1056 
-1062 SGITYA
+1062 
-1068 IQSNPSTLWA
+1068 
-1078 TIHATTGVYSVSGQT
+1078 
-1093 SWADAS
+1093 ADA
-1099 GSTSITFR
+1099 
-1107 ATHTASGAYRD
+1107 
-1118 AVFTLAKAV
+1118 
-1127 TGAAGAPGT
+1127 
-1136 VPDSIRLD
+1136 IRLD
-1144 ASVLAFSFDTAG
+1144 ASALAFAFDTAG

-1190 GGQIGTTGTVGLT
+1190 GGQVGTTGTVGLT

-1238 LSKTVRV
+1238 LSKTVRI
-1245 IRITDGVEPILSFL
+1245 IRITDGIEPILSFL
-1259 TAPSV
+1259 TNPAV

-1315 TGVYSVTASG
+1315 TGVYSVTAAG

-1380 SPSSVS
+1380 SVRSVA
-1386 RNNIGVATPSSVTF
+1386 RNNIGVVTPSSVTF
-1400 AAYSKTGSA
+1400 YAYSKTGSA
-1409 ARVAFSGRFT
+1409 ARAAFSGRFT

-1437 ESSKTYT
+1437 ESSTTYT
-1444 VPASVTAIRVKLYAN
+1444 VPASVTAIRVKLYPN
-1459 GSLSPLLQQVT
+1459 GTLTPLLQQIT

-1557 GSAWADPGAVIDGN
+1557 GSAWVDPGTVIDGN

-1580 DAIKSGSTIST
+1580 DAIKSGSTIGT
-1591 SGVSFGLGVSWGPG
+1591 SNVSFGLGVSWGPG
-1605 SSPSGG
+1605 TAVSGG
-1611 YFHSTVSTSF
+1611 YFHSTSSAQF
-1621 ALVADNV
+1621 ALVCDNIG
-1628 AGGYSIA
+1628 GGYSIA

-1645 AAFVGGGGWTGYTTS
+1645 AAFAGGGGWTGYTTS

-1666 GTYATTGFI
+1666 GTYTTSGFI

-1769 NGDWKNLLYLGTG
+1769 NGDWGNLLYLGTG

>member
-1 MPAFVVAGI
+1 M
-10 EMLGAA
+10 
-16 LLGWGAGAIGAA
+16 
-28 VMFYAT
+28 
-34 EIATAVILA
+34 
-43 GGLAY
+43 
-48 SSSQKSKA
+48 
-56 ARAARAA
+56 RA
-63 FNASQVDRMVNV
+63 
-75 ASSVAGRE
+75 
-83 LVLGRVRKGGAVFF
+83 
-97 KGATGTN
+97 
-104 NDTFVMCLA
+104 
-113 LAAHEIDAVE
+113 
-123 TVYLNDVPVTL
+123 P
-134 DGSGYVQEEP
+134 
-144 YKMAKLE
+144 
-151 NAQET
+151 
-156 FSGSSIVLA
+156 
-165 HVPEPAIVVVTRHGE
+165 
-180 ASTEAGGQYNTIRV
+180 
-194 EHTLVGSTVT
+194 
-204 IGDSLGGIVSYQ
+204 
-216 YNAAVSKVRIRSYLG
+216 
-231 TSTQTA
+231 
-237 DATLISLFPTLWT
+237 
-250 SAHRARGVAYLVCEF
+250 
-265 TFDETA
+265 
-271 FPSGLPSVSAIIRG
+271 
-285 AKLYDP
+285 
-291 RTATT
+291 
-296 VWSENPALLARH
+296 
-308 VMTHPQFGKRASIT
+308 
-322 AAEDAR
+322 
-328 ITAAANVCDTSTVY
+328 
-342 TVDGVAQTARA
+342 
-353 LYTASIVLPFGASAR
+353 
-368 DALDDL
+368 
-374 AQAMAGQWA
+374 
-383 YAAGEF
+383 
-389 YLRAGGYT
+389 
-397 ASVGTLTDTD
+397 
-407 LAVVTRG
+407 
-414 ADGAENQSPVQIT
+414 
-427 THKARDQMFNVVT
+427 
-440 ATIWDAAQDY
+440 
-450 KQSTLTPLKG
+450 
-460 AALIT
+460 
-465 RDGAELVQ
+465 
-473 DVSMPAVSYAPQALH
+473 
-488 IAGIMLRDARDPL
+488 
-501 AVVLPFKLS
+501 
-510 AYRVEL
+510 
-516 FDTISLTLA
+516 
-525 RYGWTAKTFM
+525 
-535 VLGREWAGDGSILLT
+535 
-550 LKETTAAIFTMDADF
+550 
-565 DPQGHA
+565 
-571 ENTALPSPWDITPP
+571 
-585 TITSVTSRP
+585 
-594 GYLSDGSLISEVLVQ
+594 
-609 WTPLTDAAQ
+609 
-618 LAGQVE
+618 
-624 VQWLVPG
+624 
-631 FEIQSVR
+631 
-638 VPGDMSEAVLT
+638 
-649 GVPESSVII
+649 
-658 VRARILT
+658 
-665 AVAVSGWSAQVS
+665 
-677 CTVPAAGVVPANYD
+677 
-691 TFTVTLAADNTRIFT
+691 
-706 FAYTTTTPPIDL
+706 
-718 AGAVIRFKKGA
+718 
-729 VGTELWAAM
+729 
-738 SPLHEGVLT
+738 
-747 NSPIETTAG
+747 
-756 DPDVYRFAIK
+756 
-766 ARTRSGIESSDAT
+766 
-779 VHYVDI
+779 
-785 VLPAIGADQIVAI
+785 
-798 LTTPIFSVPSS
+798 
-809 SSGVVTTFTTL
+809 
-820 TGTFRVYYNGVLTTA
+820 
-835 GLTWSVQSDP
+835 
-845 SSLGV
+845 LGV

-864 GSPSGWWTAATPSAT
+864 GSPTGWWTDSTPSAT

-890 AAYREID
+890 TAYREVD
-897 LVVSKSMAGA
+897 LVIQKAMA
-907 DAQAIKMNTTAGSMS
+907 
-922 YDTAGTAYPAAQTI
+922 
-936 TLTLTRI
+936 
-943 PTSLAGTATWVATAY
+943 
-958 DSTLT
+958 
-963 SLGTVTLGG
+963 
-972 SGDTR
+972 
-977 TLTSAQFIA
+977 
-986 PSGTFN
+986 
-992 NAVQYVNVV
+992 
-1001 ATLDTLTANQGIVR
+1001 
-1015 LTDGQEA
+1015 
-1022 IISFLTNPA
+1022 
-1031 VTLPASSAGVVTS
+1031 
-1044 WAAATGTFQVWQ
+1044 
-1056 GNTNVT
+1056 
-1062 SGITYA
+1062 
-1068 IQSNPSTLWA
+1068 
-1078 TIHATTGVYSVSGQT
+1078 
-1093 SWADAS
+1093 
-1099 GSTSITFR
+1099 
-1107 ATHTASGAYRD
+1107 
-1118 AVFTLAKAV
+1118 
-1127 TGAAGAPGT
+1127 GAAGAPGT

-1315 TGVYSVTASG
+1315 TGVYSVTAAG

-1380 SPSSVS
+1380 SVSSVA

-1459 GSLSPLLQQVT
+1459 ESLSPLLQQVT

-1557 GSAWADPGAVIDGN
+1557 GSAWVDPGTVIDGN

-1580 DAIKSGSTIST
+1580 DAIKSGSTIGT
-1591 SGVSFGLGVSWGPG
+1591 SNVSFGLGVSWGPG
-1605 SSPSGG
+1605 TAVSGG
-1611 YFHSTVSTSF
+1611 YFHSTSSAQF
-1621 ALVADNV
+1621 ALVCDNIG
-1628 AGGYSIA
+1628 GGYSIA

-1645 AAFVGGGGWTGYTTS
+1645 AAFAGGGGWTGYTTS

-1666 GTYATTGFI
+1666 GTYTTSGFI

-1769 NGDWKNLLYLGTG
+1769 NGDWGNLLYLGTG

>member
-1 MPAFVVAGI
+1 MPALVVAGI

-16 LLGWGAGAIGAA
+16 LLGAGAGAIGAA
-28 VMFYAT
+28 VMFYAA
-34 EIATAVILA
+34 EIATVAILA

-48 SSSQKSKA
+48 SQSQKSKA
-56 ARAARAA
+56 ERAARAA
-63 FNASQVDRMVNV
+63 YNAAQVDRLVNV
-75 ASSVAGRE
+75 SSSIASRE
-83 LVLGRVRKGGAVFF
+83 LVMGRVRKGGAIFF
-97 KGATGTN
+97 KGSVGADN
-104 NDTFVMCLA
+104 SKFVMCIA

-123 TVYLNDVPVTL
+123 TIYLNDVPVTL

-144 YKMAKLE
+144 YRIARLE
-151 NAQET
+151 SAQES
-156 FSGSSIVLA
+156 FAGSSIVLA
-165 HVPEPAIVVVTRHGE
+165 HVPEAASVVVTRQTNTG
-180 ASTEAGGQYNTIRV
+180 STEPGAQYDSEIIA
-194 EHTLVGSTVT
+194 HTLAGSTVT
-204 IGDSLGGIVSYQ
+204 IADSLGGIVSYQ
-216 YNAAVSKVRIRSYLG
+216 YTAATSKVKIRSYLG

-237 DATLISLFPTLWT
+237 DATLIGLFPTLWT
-250 SAHRARGVAYLVCEF
+250 SAHRARGVAYLICEF
-265 TFDETA
+265 DYDETA
-271 FPSGLPSVSAIIRG
+271 FPSGLPNVSAVIRG

-296 VWSENPALLARH
+296 AWSENPALMVRH
-308 VMTHPQFGKRASIT
+308 VLTHPQFGKRTSMT

-328 ITAAANVCDTSTVY
+328 ITAAANACDATTVY
-342 TVDGVAQTARA
+342 TVYGWLTARA
-353 LYTASIVLPFGASAR
+353 LYTAAIVIPFGGPAR

-374 AQAMAGQWA
+374 AQAMGGQWA
-383 YAAGEF
+383 YSGGEF
-389 YLRAGGYT
+389 HLRAGGYT
-397 ASVGTLTDTD
+397 ASVLTLTDAD
-407 LAVVTRG
+407 LAVVQRDQ
-414 ADGAENQSPVQIT
+414 DGSENQSPVNIT
-427 THKARDQMFNVVT
+427 THRARDQMFNVVT

-450 KQSTLTPLKG
+450 KQTTLTPLKG

-465 RDGAELVQ
+465 RDGVELVQ
-473 DVSMPAVSYAPQALH
+473 DVQMPAVGYAPQALH
-488 IAGIMLRDARDPL
+488 ISGIMLRDARDPM
-501 AVVLPFKLS
+501 AVALPFKLS

-525 RYGWTAKTFM
+525 RYGWTAKTFI
-535 VLGREWAGDGSILLT
+535 VLGREWAGDGSIILT
-550 LKETTAAIFTMDADF
+550 LKETAAAIFTMDADF
-565 DPQGHA
+565 DPQGSA
-571 ENTALPSPWDITPP
+571 ENTALPSPWNIDPP
-585 TITSVTSRP
+585 TITSIAARP
-594 GYLSDGSLISEVLVQ
+594 SVLSDGSLISDVLVT
-609 WTPLTDAAQ
+609 WTALTAA
-618 LAGQVE
+618 AERSGRVE

-631 FEIQSVR
+631 FEIQTVSVA
-638 VPGDMSEAVLT
+638 GDMTQAVLP
-649 GVPESSVII
+649 GVPEGAVII
-658 VRARILT
+658 VRARVVT
-665 AVAVSGWSAQVS
+665 AVAVSNWCIHQYYE
-677 CTVPAAGVVPANYD
+677 VPQAGVVPANYD
-691 TFTVTLAADNTRIFT
+691 TFTVTLASDSTRIFT
-706 FAYTTTTPPIDL
+706 FAYTSTPVPSDL

-738 SPLHEGVLT
+738 SPLHDGVLT

-766 ARTRSGIESSDAT
+766 ARTRSGLESSDAS
-779 VHYVDI
+779 VRYVDI
-785 VLPAIGADQIVAI
+785 VLPAIGADQIVAL

-809 SSGVVTTFTTL
+809 SAGVVTTFTTL

-907 DAQAIKMNTTAGSMS
+907 
-922 YDTAGTAYPAAQTI
+922 
-936 TLTLTRI
+936 
-943 PTSLAGTATWVATAY
+943 
-958 DSTLT
+958 
-963 SLGTVTLGG
+963 
-972 SGDTR
+972 
-977 TLTSAQFIA
+977 
-986 PSGTFN
+986 
-992 NAVQYVNVV
+992 
-1001 ATLDTLTANQGIVR
+1001 
-1015 LTDGQEA
+1015 
-1022 IISFLTNPA
+1022 
-1031 VTLPASSAGVVTS
+1031 AGV
-1044 WAAATGTFQVWQ
+1044 A
-1056 GNTNVT
+1056 
-1062 SGITYA
+1062 
-1068 IQSNPSTLWA
+1068 
-1078 TIHATTGVYSVSGQT
+1078 
-1093 SWADAS
+1093 ADA
-1099 GSTSITFR
+1099 
-1107 ATHTASGAYRD
+1107 
-1118 AVFTLAKAV
+1118 
-1127 TGAAGAPGT
+1127 
-1136 VPDSIRLD
+1136 IRLD
-1144 ASVLAFSFDTAG
+1144 ASALAFAFDTAG

-1315 TGVYSVTASG
+1315 TGVYSVTAAG

-1380 SPSSVS
+1380 SVSSVS

-1419 IETFIDP
+1419 IDTFIDP

-1437 ESSKTYT
+1437 ESSTTYT

-1557 GSAWADPGAVIDGN
+1557 GSAWVDPGTVIDGN

-1580 DAIKSGSTIST
+1580 DAIKSGSTIGT
-1591 SGVSFGLGVSWGPG
+1591 SNVSFGLGVSWGPG
-1605 SSPSGG
+1605 TAVSGG
-1611 YFHSTVSTSF
+1611 YFHSTSSAQF
-1621 ALVADNV
+1621 ALVCDNIG
-1628 AGGYSIA
+1628 GGYSIA

-1645 AAFVGGGGWTGYTTS
+1645 AAFAGGGGWTGYTTS

-1666 GTYATTGFI
+1666 GTYTTSGFI

-1769 NGDWKNLLYLGTG
+1769 NGDWGNLLYLGTG

>member
-1 MPAFVVAGI
+1 MPALVVAGI

-16 LLGWGAGAIGAA
+16 LLGAGAGAIGAA
-28 VMFYAT
+28 VMFYAA
-34 EIATAVILA
+34 EIATVAILA

-48 SSSQKSKA
+48 SQSQKSKA
-56 ARAARAA
+56 ERAARAA
-63 FNASQVDRMVNV
+63 FNAAQVDRLVNV
-75 ASSVAGRE
+75 SSSIASRE
-83 LVLGRVRKGGAVFF
+83 LVMGRVRKGGAIFF
-97 KGATGTN
+97 KGSVGAN
-104 NDTFVMCLA
+104 NSKFVMCIA

-123 TVYLNDVPVTL
+123 TIYLNDVPVTL

-144 YKMAKLE
+144 YRIARLE
-151 NAQET
+151 SAQES
-156 FSGSSIVLA
+156 FAGSSIVLA
-165 HVPEPAIVVVTRHGE
+165 HVPEAASVVVTRQTNTG
-180 ASTEAGGQYNTIRV
+180 STEPGAQYDSEIIA
-194 EHTLVGSTVT
+194 HTLAGSTVT

-216 YNAAVSKVRIRSYLG
+216 YTAATSKVKIRSYLG

-250 SAHRARGVAYLVCEF
+250 SAHRARGVAYLICEF
-265 TFDETA
+265 DYDETA
-271 FPSGLPSVSAIIRG
+271 FPSGLPNVSAVIRG

-296 VWSENPALLARH
+296 VWSENPALMVRH
-308 VMTHPQFGKRASIT
+308 VLTHPQFGKRTSMT

-328 ITAAANVCDTSTVY
+328 ITAAANACDASTVY

-353 LYTASIVLPFGASAR
+353 LYTAAIVLPFGGPAR

-374 AQAMAGQWA
+374 AQAMGGQWA
-383 YAAGEF
+383 YSGGEF
-389 YLRAGGYT
+389 HLRAGGYT
-397 ASVGTLTDTD
+397 ASVLTLTDAD
-407 LAVVTRG
+407 LAVVQRDQ
-414 ADGAENQSPVQIT
+414 DGSENQSPVNIT
-427 THKARDQMFNVVT
+427 THRARDQMFNIVT

-450 KQSTLTPLKG
+450 KQTTLTPLKG

-465 RDGAELVQ
+465 RDGVELVQ
-473 DVSMPAVSYAPQALH
+473 DVQMPAVGYAPQALH
-488 IAGIMLRDARDPL
+488 ISGIMLRDARDPM
-501 AVVLPFKLS
+501 AVALPFKLS

-516 FDTISLTLA
+516 FDTISLTLD
-525 RYGWTAKTFM
+525 RYGWTAKTFI
-535 VLGREWAGDGSILLT
+535 VLGREWSGDGSILLT

-565 DPQGHA
+565 DPQGYA
-571 ENTALPSPWDITPP
+571 ENTALPSPWDIAPP
-585 TITSVTSRP
+585 TITSIASRP
-594 GYLSDGSLISEVLVQ
+594 SVLSDGSLVSDVLVT
-609 WTPLTDAAQ
+609 WTALTSAAER
-618 LAGQVE
+618 AGRVE

-631 FEIQSVR
+631 FEIQTVSVS
-638 VPGDMSEAVLT
+638 GDMTQAVLP
-649 GVPESSVII
+649 GVPEGAVII
-658 VRARILT
+658 IRARVVT
-665 AVAVSGWSAQVS
+665 SVAVSGWCAQQS
-677 CTVPAAGVVPANYD
+677 YTVPQAGAVPANYD
-691 TFTVTLAADNTRIFT
+691 VFTVTLGSDNTRIFT
-706 FAYTTTTPPIDL
+706 FKYTTTPTPSDL

-738 SPLHEGVLT
+738 SPLHDGVLT

-766 ARTRSGIESSDAT
+766 ARTRSGLESSDAS
-779 VHYVDI
+779 VRYVDI
-785 VLPAIGADQIVAI
+785 VLPAIGADQIVAL

-809 SSGVVTTFTTL
+809 SAGVVTTFTTL
-820 TGTFRVYYNGVLTTA
+820 TGTFRVYYNGVLTTT
-835 GLTWSVQSDP
+835 GLTFSVQADTSAT
-845 SSLGV
+845 GV
-850 TIDSGTGVYSLAFP
+850 TIDASTGVYTLAFP
-864 GSPSGWWTAATPSAT
+864 GSPSGWWTASTPSAT

-890 AAYREID
+890 TAYREMD
-897 LVVSKSMAGA
+897 LVIQKAMSGV
-907 DAQAIKMNTTAGSMS
+907 DAQALKMSTTAGSMS
-922 YDTAGTAYPAAQTI
+922 YDTPGAAYPGAQTI

-943 PTSLAGTATWVATAY
+943 PTTLAGTASWVATAY
-958 DSTLT
+958 DSFGA

-986 PSGTFN
+986 PGGSFN

-1001 ATLDTLTANQGIVR
+1001 ATLGTLTANQGIVR

-1022 IISFLTNPA
+1022 IISFLTNP
-1031 VTLPASSAGVVTS
+1031 
-1044 WAAATGTFQVWQ
+1044 
-1056 GNTNVT
+1056 
-1062 SGITYA
+1062 
-1068 IQSNPSTLWA
+1068 
-1078 TIHATTGVYSVSGQT
+1078 SV
-1093 SWADAS
+1093 
-1099 GSTSITFR
+1099 
-1107 ATHTASGAYRD
+1107 
-1118 AVFTLAKAV
+1118 
-1127 TGAAGAPGT
+1127 P
-1136 VPDSIRLD
+1136 
-1144 ASVLAFSFDTAG
+1144 
-1156 TAYPAAQSS
+1156 
-1165 VITLTREPGTIAGT
+1165 
-1179 ATWSATAFDSS
+1179 
-1190 GGQIGTTGTVGLT
+1190 
-1203 GSGDSRTL
+1203 
-1211 TTGNFIAPGGSF
+1211 
-1223 SNNVYYVNV
+1223 
-1232 TATLGA
+1232 
-1238 LSKTVRV
+1238 
-1245 IRITDGVEPILSFL
+1245 
-1259 TAPSV
+1259 
-1264 TLPASSAGV
+1264 LPASSAGV
-1273 VSSWAAATGDF
+1273 VSSWAGATGDF
-1284 QVWQGGV
+1284 QVWQGAA
-1291 EVTSGITYAIQSNP
+1291 EVLSGITYSIQANP
-1305 STLTASINSS
+1305 SSLTATINSS
-1315 TGVYSVTASG
+1315 TGIYSVTGAG
-1325 SWANG
+1325 SWADA

-1343 ATGATRDAVL
+1343 SGAYRDAVFTL
-1353 TLAKAL
+1353 TKSLGGATGPAGSSIQMRLTAPSYVFSAASDGTVSDYSGFVDEITIYDGTTNVTNLYSIARSDSLCVSTLNSVAGPITGASVVYLRITSMSADASLVTITATRSGYATLTATVYLSKAKA
-1359 AGGTGSAGAPGA
+1359 GT
-1371 DAVVYEIEP
+1371 DAVTYEIVP
-1380 SPSSVS
+1380 SVDSVAK
-1386 RNNIGVATPSSVTF
+1386 NNIGVMSPATVTYSF
-1400 AAYSKTGSA
+1400 YSKTGSA
-1409 ARVAFSGRFT
+1409 ARVAYSGRVI
-1419 IETFIDP
+1419 IETSTDYG
-1426 TWTGQYTSVSN
+1426 TGWSVSYTSGSN
-1437 ESSKTYT
+1437 EASKVFT
-1444 VPASVTAIRVKLYAN
+1444 VPSGITHMRARLHLAGGTTT
-1459 GSLSPLLQQVT
+1459 QVAQIT
-1470 VPVVPDGIRSP
+1470 VPVIPDGIRSP

-1494 GTVTSGAVNWTDAKG
+1494 GTVTGSAVNWSDAKG

-1534 DLVTLFDANPPTA
+1534 DLVTLFDTSPPTA
-1547 GVKPATRYWT
+1547 GIKPATRYWT
-1557 GSAWADPGAVIDGN
+1557 GSAWVDPGTVIDGN
-1571 LLVKGTVTL
+1571 LLVKGSVTMDSL
-1580 DAIKSGSTIST
+1580 QSGSTIST

-1666 GTYATTGFI
+1666 GTYATQGFV

-1753 VILDSPPA
+1753 VILDPPPA
-1761 SANYYLNG
+1761 SANYYLNA

-1782 GKVATWDG
+1782 PKVATWDG

>member
-1 MPAFVVAGI
+1 MPAFLAAGI
-10 EMLGAA
+10 SALGAWMLGA
-16 LLGWGAGAIGAA
+16 GAGLAGAA

-165 HVPEPAIVVVTRHGE
+165 HVPEAASVTVTRPGE
-180 ASTEAGGQYNTIRV
+180 ASTEPGGQYNTIPV
-194 EHTLVGSTVT
+194 AHTLVGSTVT
-204 IGDSLGGIVSYQ
+204 IGDALGGTVSYQ

-231 TSTQTA
+231 TSSQTA
-237 DATLISLFPTLWT
+237 DATLISLFPALWT

-271 FPSGLPSVSAIIRG
+271 FPSGLPNVTAVIRG
-285 AKLYDP
+285 AKVYDP

-296 VWSENPALLARH
+296 AWSENPALLARH

-525 RYGWTAKTFM
+525 RYGWSAKTFM
-535 VLGREWAGDGSILLT
+535 VLGREWSGDGSILLT

-677 CTVPAAGVVPANYD
+677 YTVPAAGVVPANYD

-835 GLTWSVQSDP
+835 GLTWTVQSDP
-845 SSLGV
+845 SSTGA
-850 TIDSGTGVYSLAFP
+850 TINASTGVYSLAFP
-864 GSPSGWWTAATPSAT
+864 GSPSGWWTASTPSAT

-890 AAYREID
+890 TAYREID
-897 LVVSKSMAGA
+897 LVIQKAMSGV
-907 DAQAIKMNTTAGSMS
+907 DAQALKMSTTAGTMS
-922 YDTAGTAYPAAQTI
+922 YDTAGAAYPGAQTL

-943 PTSLAGTATWVATAY
+943 PTTLAGTASWVATAY
-958 DSTLT
+958 DSNLA

-986 PSGTFN
+986 PGGTFN

-1001 ATLDTLTANQGIVR
+1001 ATLGTLTANQGIVR

-1031 VTLPASSAGVVTS
+1031 VTLPASSAGVVTN

-1127 TGAAGAPGT
+1127 TGAAG
-1136 VPDSIRLD
+1136 S
-1144 ASVLAFSFDTAG
+1144 
-1156 TAYPAAQSS
+1156 
-1165 VITLTREPGTIAGT
+1165 
-1179 ATWSATAFDSS
+1179 
-1190 GGQIGTTGTVGLT
+1190 
-1203 GSGDSRTL
+1203 
-1211 TTGNFIAPGGSF
+1211 
-1223 SNNVYYVNV
+1223 
-1232 TATLGA
+1232 
-1238 LSKTVRV
+1238 
-1245 IRITDGVEPILSFL
+1245 
-1259 TAPSV
+1259 
-1264 TLPASSAGV
+1264 
-1273 VSSWAAATGDF
+1273 
-1284 QVWQGGV
+1284 
-1291 EVTSGITYAIQSNP
+1291 
-1305 STLTASINSS
+1305 
-1315 TGVYSVTASG
+1315 
-1325 SWANG
+1325 NG
-1330 SNTTS
+1330 SNGS
-1335 ITFRATHT
+1335 N
-1343 ATGATRDAVL
+1343 
-1353 TLAKAL
+1353 
-1359 AGGTGSAGAPGA
+1359 GTNGTNGTNGA

-1380 SPSSVS
+1380 SVQTVAK
-1386 RNNIGVATPSSVTF
+1386 NNIGVMSPTSVTYSF
-1400 AAYSKTGSA
+1400 YSKTGSA
-1409 ARVAFSGRFT
+1409 ARAAYSGRVI
-1419 IETFIDP
+1419 IETSTDYG
-1426 TWTGQYTSVSN
+1426 TGWSIIYTSAAN
-1437 ESSKTYT
+1437 ETSKVFT
-1444 VPASVTAIRVKLYAN
+1444 VPSGITHMRARLHLAGGTTT
-1459 GSLSPLLQQVT
+1459 QVAQIT

-1481 MTLNSNSSATAVY
+1481 MSLNSNSSATAVY
-1494 GTVTSGAVNWTDAKG
+1494 GTVTSGAVVWTDAKG
-1509 NEVVW
+1509 NEVVY

-1523 SATPADYLVRT
+1523 SGTPADYLVRT
-1534 DLVTLFDANPPTA
+1534 DLVTLFDASPPTA

-1557 GSAWADPGAVIDGN
+1557 GSAWADPGTVIDGN
-1571 LLVKGTVTL
+1571 LLVKGTVTMDSL
-1580 DAIKSGSTIST
+1580 QSGSTILT
-1591 SGVSFGLGVSWGPG
+1591 SGVSFGLGISWGPG

-1611 YFHSTVSTSF
+1611 YFHSVYSGSF
-1621 ALVADNV
+1621 ALVCDNV
-1628 AGGYSIA
+1628 AAGVAVAAA
-1635 SATTATNDSG
+1635 STVTDDS
-1645 AAFVGGGGWTGYTTS
+1645 AAAGVFGGGWSGYSTS
-1660 GGVTSG
+1660 GGVTTG
-1666 GTYATTGFI
+1666 GYYTTQSFLN
-1675 ATGTAGGIFRYGS
+1675 TGNNAGIFRKLTSSGTVTTSEAVLGNANYAGQLTYGNYQ
-1688 TAEARLG
+1688 AKI
-1695 ETTGGNV
+1695 
-1702 SAGRFTQGS
+1702 
-1711 YVGLLGT
+1711 GT
-1718 ASAAVKASYSTTQV
+1718 ASEAVRAAYSTTQV
-1732 VSLGTSSY
+1732 VSLGTSTH
-1740 AVDITAGSMRYNG
+1740 AIDITAGDFKYGSITIAAPPNSYSY
-1753 VILDSPPA
+1753 LD
-1761 SANYYLNG
+1761 
-1769 NGDWKNLLYLGTG
+1769 GTG
-1782 GKVATWDG
+1782 TWRDLVLDG
-1790 SAKPGDNNTT
+1790 TSSVTSNFTGLRPAGSGANNI
-1800 NTWAQISIS
+1800 WIKFYVG
-1809 GTEYLIPV
+1809 GTAMYIPA
-1817 WAI
+1817 WYA

>member
-1 MPAFVVAGI
+1 MPALVVAGI
-10 EMLGAA
+10 EMLGAWM
-16 LLGWGAGAIGAA
+16 LGAGAGLAGAA

-48 SSSQKSKA
+48 SQSQKSKA

-63 FNASQVDRMVNV
+63 YNAAQVDRMVNV

-165 HVPEPAIVVVTRHGE
+165 HVPEAASVTVTRLGTTSAE
-180 ASTEAGGQYNTIRV
+180 SGGQYYTIPV

-204 IGDSLGGIVSYQ
+204 IGDALGGTVSYQ
-216 YNAAVSKVRIRSYLG
+216 YNAAVSKVKIRSYLG
-231 TSTQTA
+231 TASQTA
-237 DATLISLFPTLWT
+237 DATLISLFPALWT

-271 FPSGLPSVSAIIRG
+271 FPSGLPNVTAVIRG
-285 AKLYDP
+285 AKVYDP

-296 VWSENPALLARH
+296 AWSENPALLARH

-342 TVDGVAQTARA
+342 TVGGVAQTARA

-450 KQSTLTPLKG
+450 KQTTLTPLKG

-473 DVSMPAVSYAPQALH
+473 DVSMPAVGYAPQALH

-516 FDTISLTLA
+516 FDTISLTIA

-535 VLGREWAGDGSILLT
+535 VLGREWSGDGSILLT

-565 DPQGHA
+565 DQQGHA

-677 CTVPAAGVVPANYD
+677 YTVPAAGVVPANYD

-766 ARTRSGIESSDAT
+766 ARTRSGLESSDAS
-779 VHYVDI
+779 VRYVDI
-785 VLPAIGADQIVAI
+785 VLPAIGADQIVAL

-809 SSGVVTTFTTL
+809 SAGVVTTFTTL

-835 GLTWSVQSDP
+835 GLTFSVQADTSAT
-845 SSLGV
+845 GV
-850 TIDSGTGVYSLAFP
+850 TIDASTGVYTLAFP
-864 GSPSGWWTAATPSAT
+864 GSPSGWWTASTPSAT

-890 AAYREID
+890 TAYREMD
-897 LVVSKSMAGA
+897 LVIQKAMSGV
-907 DAQAIKMNTTAGSMS
+907 DAQALKMSTTAGTMS
-922 YDTAGTAYPAAQTI
+922 YDTAGAAYPGAQTL

-943 PTSLAGTATWVATAY
+943 PTTLAGTASWVATAY
-958 DSTLT
+958 DSNLA

-986 PSGTFN
+986 PGGTFN

-1001 ATLDTLTANQGIVR
+1001 ATVGSLTANQGIVR

-1044 WAAATGTFQVWQ
+1044 WAPATGTFQVWQ
-1056 GNTNVT
+1056 GNTNIT
-1062 SGITYA
+1062 SGITYT
-1068 IQSNPSTLWA
+1068 IQSNPDALWA
-1078 TIHATTGVYSVSGQT
+1078 TIHATTGVYSVSGAG
-1093 SWADAS
+1093 SWS
-1099 GSTSITFR
+1099 NGSNTTSITFR
-1107 ATHTASGAYRD
+1107 ATHTASGATRD

-1127 TGAAGAPGT
+1127 AGAPGT

-1190 GGQIGTTGTVGLT
+1190 GGQVGTTGTVGLS

-1259 TAPSV
+1259 TVPSV

-1273 VSSWAAATGDF
+1273 VSSWAGATGDF
-1284 QVWQGGV
+1284 QIWQGAS
-1291 EVTSGITYAIQSNP
+1291 EVTSGVTYAIQSNP
-1305 STLTASINSS
+1305 SSLTAIINSS
-1315 TGVYSVTASG
+1315 TGIYSITGAG

-1380 SPSSVS
+1380 SVSSVA
-1386 RNNIGVATPSSVTF
+1386 RNNIGVATPSAVTF
-1400 AAYSKTGSA
+1400 YAYSKAGSA
-1409 ARVAFSGRFT
+1409 ARAAFSGRFT

-1426 TWTGQYTSVSN
+1426 TWTGKYTSVSN
-1437 ESSKTYT
+1437 ESSTTYT

-1494 GTVTSGAVNWTDAKG
+1494 GTVTGSAVNWSDAKG

-1534 DLVTLFDANPPTA
+1534 DLVTLFDTSPPTA

-1557 GSAWADPGAVIDGN
+1557 GSAWADPGTVIDGN
-1571 LLVKGTVTL
+1571 LLVKGTVTMDSL
-1580 DAIKSGSTIST
+1580 KSGSTIST

-1666 GTYATTGFI
+1666 GTYATQGFV
-1675 ATGTAGGIFRYGS
+1675 ATGTAGGIFRYSS

-1695 ETTGGNV
+1695 EITSGSV
-1702 SAGRFTQGS
+1702 SAGRFSQGS
-1711 YVGLLGT
+1711 YTCIL
-1718 ASAAVKASYSTTQV
+1718 ASAAEAAKAAYSTTQV
-1732 VSLGTSSY
+1732 VYLGT
-1740 AVDITAGSMRYNG
+1740 AANAIDITAGTFKYGSITITAPPNSYSY
-1753 VILDSPPA
+1753 LD
-1761 SANYYLNG
+1761 
-1769 NGDWKNLLYLGTG
+1769 GTG
-1782 GKVATWDG
+1782 TWRDLTLDG
-1790 SAKPGDNNTT
+1790 TSSVTSNFTGLRPAGSGANNTWIKFYVGAT
-1800 NTWAQISIS
+1800 AM
-1809 GTEYLIPV
+1809 YIPA
-1817 WAI
+1817 WYA

>member
-1 MPAFVVAGI
+1 MPALVVAGI

-16 LLGWGAGAIGAA
+16 LLGAGAGAIGAA
-28 VMFYAT
+28 VMFYAA
-34 EIATAVILA
+34 EIATVAILA

-48 SSSQKSKA
+48 SQSQKSKA
-56 ARAARAA
+56 ERAARAA
-63 FNASQVDRMVNV
+63 YNAAQVDRLVNV
-75 ASSVAGRE
+75 SSSIASRE
-83 LVLGRVRKGGAVFF
+83 LVMGRVRKGGAIFF
-97 KGATGTN
+97 KGSVGAN
-104 NDTFVMCLA
+104 NSKFVMCIA

-123 TVYLNDVPVTL
+123 TIYLNDVPVTL

-144 YKMAKLE
+144 YRIARLE
-151 NAQET
+151 SAQES
-156 FSGSSIVLA
+156 FAGSSIVLA
-165 HVPEPAIVVVTRHGE
+165 HVPEAASVVVTRQTNTG
-180 ASTEAGGQYNTIRV
+180 STEPGAQYDSEIIA
-194 EHTLVGSTVT
+194 HTLAGSTVT

-216 YNAAVSKVRIRSYLG
+216 YTAATSKVKIRSYLG

-250 SAHRARGVAYLVCEF
+250 SAHRARGVAYLICEF
-265 TFDETA
+265 DYDETA
-271 FPSGLPSVSAIIRG
+271 FPSGLPNVSAVIRG

-296 VWSENPALLARH
+296 AWSENPALMVRH
-308 VMTHPQFGKRASIT
+308 VLTHPQFGKRTSMT

-328 ITAAANVCDTSTVY
+328 ITAAANACDASTVY

-353 LYTASIVLPFGASAR
+353 LYTAAIVLPFGGPAR

-374 AQAMAGQWA
+374 AQAMGGQWA
-383 YAAGEF
+383 YSGGEF
-389 YLRAGGYT
+389 HLRAGGYT
-397 ASVGTLTDTD
+397 ASVLTLTDAD
-407 LAVVTRG
+407 LAVVQRDQ
-414 ADGAENQSPVQIT
+414 DGSENQSPVNIT
-427 THKARDQMFNVVT
+427 THRARDQMFNVVT

-450 KQSTLTPLKG
+450 KQTTLTPLKG

-465 RDGAELVQ
+465 RDGVELVQ
-473 DVSMPAVSYAPQALH
+473 DVQMPAVGYAPQALH
-488 IAGIMLRDARDPL
+488 ISGIMLRDARDPM
-501 AVVLPFKLS
+501 AVALPFKLS

-516 FDTISLTLA
+516 FDTISLTLD
-525 RYGWTAKTFM
+525 RYGWSAKTFI
-535 VLGREWAGDGSILLT
+535 VLGREWSGDGSILLT

-565 DPQGHA
+565 DPQGYA
-571 ENTALPSPWDITPP
+571 ENTALPSPWDIAPP
-585 TITSVTSRP
+585 TITSIASRP
-594 GYLSDGSLISEVLVQ
+594 SVLSDGSLVSDVLVT
-609 WTPLTDAAQ
+609 WTALTSAAER
-618 LAGQVE
+618 AGRVE

-631 FEIQSVR
+631 FEIQTVSVS
-638 VPGDMSEAVLT
+638 GDMTQAVLP
-649 GVPESSVII
+649 GVPEGAVII
-658 VRARILT
+658 IRARVVT
-665 AVAVSGWSAQVS
+665 SVAVSGWCAQQS
-677 CTVPAAGVVPANYD
+677 YTVPQAGAVPSNYD
-691 TFTVTLAADNTRIFT
+691 VFTVTLGSDNTRIFT
-706 FAYTTTTPPIDL
+706 FKYTTTPTPSDL

-738 SPLHEGVLT
+738 SPLHDGVLT

-766 ARTRSGIESSDAT
+766 ARTRSGLESSDAS
-779 VHYVDI
+779 VRYVDI
-785 VLPAIGADQIVAI
+785 VLPAIGADQIVAL

-809 SSGVVTTFTTL
+809 SAGVVTTFTTL

-890 AAYREID
+890 AAYREMD
-897 LVVSKSMAGA
+897 LVIQKAMAGA
-907 DAQAIKMNTTAGSMS
+907 
-922 YDTAGTAYPAAQTI
+922 P
-936 TLTLTRI
+936 
-943 PTSLAGTATWVATAY
+943 
-958 DSTLT
+958 
-963 SLGTVTLGG
+963 
-972 SGDTR
+972 
-977 TLTSAQFIA
+977 
-986 PSGTFN
+986 
-992 NAVQYVNVV
+992 
-1001 ATLDTLTANQGIVR
+1001 
-1015 LTDGQEA
+1015 
-1022 IISFLTNPA
+1022 
-1031 VTLPASSAGVVTS
+1031 
-1044 WAAATGTFQVWQ
+1044 
-1056 GNTNVT
+1056 
-1062 SGITYA
+1062 
-1068 IQSNPSTLWA
+1068 
-1078 TIHATTGVYSVSGQT
+1078 
-1093 SWADAS
+1093 
-1099 GSTSITFR
+1099 
-1107 ATHTASGAYRD
+1107 
-1118 AVFTLAKAV
+1118 
-1127 TGAAGAPGT
+1127 GAPGT

-1315 TGVYSVTASG
+1315 TGVYSVTAAG

-1380 SPSSVS
+1380 SVSSVS

-1419 IETFIDP
+1419 IDTFIDP

-1444 VPASVTAIRVKLYAN
+1444 VPASVTAIRVKLYPN
-1459 GSLSPLLQQVT
+1459 GTLTPLLQQIT

-1557 GSAWADPGAVIDGN
+1557 GSAWVDPGTVIDGN

-1580 DAIKSGSTIST
+1580 DAIKSGSTIGT
-1591 SGVSFGLGVSWGPG
+1591 SNVSFGLGVSWGPG
-1605 SSPSGG
+1605 TAVSGG
-1611 YFHSTVSTSF
+1611 YFHSTSSAQF
-1621 ALVADNV
+1621 ALVCDNV

-1666 GTYATTGFI
+1666 GTYTTSGFI

-1718 ASAAVKASYSTTQV
+1718 ASAAVRAAYSTTQV
-1732 VSLGTSSY
+1732 VSLGTSTH
-1740 AVDITAGSMRYNG
+1740 AIDITAGDFKYGIITIAAPPNSYSY
-1753 VILDSPPA
+1753 LD
-1761 SANYYLNG
+1761 
-1769 NGDWKNLLYLGTG
+1769 GTG
-1782 GKVATWDG
+1782 NWRDLVLDG
-1790 SAKPGDNNTT
+1790 TSSVTSNFTGLRPAGSGANNIWIKFFVGPT
-1800 NTWAQISIS
+1800 AM
-1809 GTEYLIPV
+1809 YIPA
-1817 WAI
+1817 WYA

>member
-1 MPAFVVAGI
+1 MPALVVAGI

-16 LLGWGAGAIGAA
+16 LLGAGAGAIGAA
-28 VMFYAT
+28 VMFYAA
-34 EIATAVILA
+34 EIATVAILA

-48 SSSQKSKA
+48 SQSQKSKA
-56 ARAARAA
+56 ERAARAA
-63 FNASQVDRMVNV
+63 YNAAQVDRLVNV
-75 ASSVAGRE
+75 SSSIASRE
-83 LVLGRVRKGGAVFF
+83 LVMGRVRKGGAIFF
-97 KGATGTN
+97 KGSVGAN
-104 NDTFVMCLA
+104 NSKFVMCIA

-123 TVYLNDVPVTL
+123 TIYLNDVPVTL

-144 YKMAKLE
+144 YRIARLE
-151 NAQET
+151 SAQES
-156 FSGSSIVLA
+156 FAGSSIVLA
-165 HVPEPAIVVVTRHGE
+165 HVPEAASVVVTRQTNTG
-180 ASTEAGGQYNTIRV
+180 STEPGAQYDSEIIA
-194 EHTLVGSTVT
+194 HTLAGSTVT

-216 YNAAVSKVRIRSYLG
+216 YTAATSKVKIRSYLG

-250 SAHRARGVAYLVCEF
+250 SAHRARGVAYLICEF
-265 TFDETA
+265 DYDETA
-271 FPSGLPSVSAIIRG
+271 FPSGLPNVSAVIRG

-296 VWSENPALLARH
+296 VWSENPALMVRH
-308 VMTHPQFGKRASIT
+308 VLTHPQFGKRTSMT

-328 ITAAANVCDTSTVY
+328 ITAAANACDASTVY

-353 LYTASIVLPFGASAR
+353 LYTAAIVLPFGGPAR

-374 AQAMAGQWA
+374 AQAMGGQWA
-383 YAAGEF
+383 YSGGEF
-389 YLRAGGYT
+389 HLRAGGYT
-397 ASVGTLTDTD
+397 ASVLTLTDAD
-407 LAVVTRG
+407 LAVVQRDQ
-414 ADGAENQSPVQIT
+414 DGSENQSPVNIT
-427 THKARDQMFNVVT
+427 THRARDQMFNVVT

-450 KQSTLTPLKG
+450 KQTTLTPLKG

-465 RDGAELVQ
+465 RDGVELVQ
-473 DVSMPAVSYAPQALH
+473 DVQMPAVGYAPQALH
-488 IAGIMLRDARDPL
+488 ISGIMLRDARDPM
-501 AVVLPFKLS
+501 AVALPFKLS

-516 FDTISLTLA
+516 FDTISLTLD
-525 RYGWTAKTFM
+525 RYGWTAKTFI
-535 VLGREWAGDGSILLT
+535 VLGREWSGDGSILLT

-565 DPQGHA
+565 DPQGYA
-571 ENTALPSPWDITPP
+571 ENTALPSPWDIAPP
-585 TITSVTSRP
+585 TITSIASRP
-594 GYLSDGSLISEVLVQ
+594 SVLSDGSLVSDVLVT
-609 WTPLTDAAQ
+609 WTALTSAAER
-618 LAGQVE
+618 AGRVE

-631 FEIQSVR
+631 FEIQTVSVS
-638 VPGDMSEAVLT
+638 GDMTQAVLP
-649 GVPESSVII
+649 GVPEGAVII
-658 VRARILT
+658 IRARVVT
-665 AVAVSGWSAQVS
+665 SVAVSGWCAQQS
-677 CTVPAAGVVPANYD
+677 YTVPQAGAVPANYD
-691 TFTVTLAADNTRIFT
+691 VFTVTLGSDNTRIFT
-706 FAYTTTTPPIDL
+706 FKYTTTPTPSDL

-738 SPLHEGVLT
+738 SPLHDGVLT

-766 ARTRSGIESSDAT
+766 ARTRSGLESSDAS
-779 VHYVDI
+779 VRYVDI
-785 VLPAIGADQIVAI
+785 VLPAIGADQIVAL

-809 SSGVVTTFTTL
+809 SAGVVTTFTTL

-864 GSPSGWWTAATPSAT
+864 GSPSGWWTAATPSAPT

-890 AAYREID
+890 AAYREMD
-897 LVVSKSMAGA
+897 LVIQKAMAGA
-907 DAQAIKMNTTAGSMS
+907 
-922 YDTAGTAYPAAQTI
+922 P
-936 TLTLTRI
+936 
-943 PTSLAGTATWVATAY
+943 
-958 DSTLT
+958 
-963 SLGTVTLGG
+963 
-972 SGDTR
+972 
-977 TLTSAQFIA
+977 
-986 PSGTFN
+986 
-992 NAVQYVNVV
+992 
-1001 ATLDTLTANQGIVR
+1001 
-1015 LTDGQEA
+1015 
-1022 IISFLTNPA
+1022 
-1031 VTLPASSAGVVTS
+1031 
-1044 WAAATGTFQVWQ
+1044 
-1056 GNTNVT
+1056 
-1062 SGITYA
+1062 
-1068 IQSNPSTLWA
+1068 
-1078 TIHATTGVYSVSGQT
+1078 
-1093 SWADAS
+1093 
-1099 GSTSITFR
+1099 
-1107 ATHTASGAYRD
+1107 
-1118 AVFTLAKAV
+1118 
-1127 TGAAGAPGT
+1127 GAPGT

-1315 TGVYSVTASG
+1315 TGVYSVTAAG

-1380 SPSSVS
+1380 SVSSVS

-1419 IETFIDP
+1419 IDTFIDP

-1444 VPASVTAIRVKLYAN
+1444 VPASVTAIRVKLYPN
-1459 GSLSPLLQQVT
+1459 GTLTPLLQQIT

-1557 GSAWADPGAVIDGN
+1557 GSAWVDPGTVIDGN

-1580 DAIKSGSTIST
+1580 DAIKSGSTIGT
-1591 SGVSFGLGVSWGPG
+1591 SNVSFGLGVSWGPG
-1605 SSPSGG
+1605 TAVSGG
-1611 YFHSTVSTSF
+1611 YFHSTSSAQF
-1621 ALVADNV
+1621 ALVCDNV

-1666 GTYATTGFI
+1666 GTYTTSGFI

-1718 ASAAVKASYSTTQV
+1718 ASAAVRAAYSTTQV
-1732 VSLGTSSY
+1732 VSLGTSTH
-1740 AVDITAGSMRYNG
+1740 AIDITAGDFKYGIITIAAPPNSYSY
-1753 VILDSPPA
+1753 LD
-1761 SANYYLNG
+1761 
-1769 NGDWKNLLYLGTG
+1769 GTG
-1782 GKVATWDG
+1782 NWRDLVLDG
-1790 SAKPGDNNTT
+1790 TSSVTSNFTGLRPAGSGANNIWIKFFVGPT
-1800 NTWAQISIS
+1800 AM
-1809 GTEYLIPV
+1809 YIPA
-1817 WAI
+1817 WYA

>member
-1 MPAFVVAGI
+1 MPALVVAGI

-16 LLGWGAGAIGAA
+16 LLGAGAGAIGAA
-28 VMFYAT
+28 VMFYAA
-34 EIATAVILA
+34 EIATVAILA

-48 SSSQKSKA
+48 SQSQKSKA
-56 ARAARAA
+56 ERAARAA
-63 FNASQVDRMVNV
+63 FNAAQVDRLVNV
-75 ASSVAGRE
+75 SSSIASRE
-83 LVLGRVRKGGAVFF
+83 LVMGRVRKGGAIFF
-97 KGATGTN
+97 KGSVGAN
-104 NDTFVMCLA
+104 NSKFVMCIA

-123 TVYLNDVPVTL
+123 TIYLNDVPVTL

-144 YKMAKLE
+144 YRIARLE
-151 NAQET
+151 SAQES
-156 FSGSSIVLA
+156 FAGSSIVLA
-165 HVPEPAIVVVTRHGE
+165 HVPEAASVVVTRQTNTG
-180 ASTEAGGQYNTIRV
+180 STEPGAQYDSEIIA
-194 EHTLVGSTVT
+194 HTLAGSTVT

-216 YNAAVSKVRIRSYLG
+216 YTAATSKVKIRSYLG

-250 SAHRARGVAYLVCEF
+250 SAHRARGVAYLICEF
-265 TFDETA
+265 DYDETA
-271 FPSGLPSVSAIIRG
+271 FPSGLPNVSAIIRG

-296 VWSENPALLARH
+296 VWSENPALMVRH
-308 VMTHPQFGKRASIT
+308 VLTHPQFGKRTSMT

-328 ITAAANVCDTSTVY
+328 ITAAANACDASTVY

-353 LYTASIVLPFGASAR
+353 LYTAAIVLPFGGPAR

-374 AQAMAGQWA
+374 AQAMGGQWA
-383 YAAGEF
+383 YSGGEF
-389 YLRAGGYT
+389 HLRAGGYT
-397 ASVGTLTDTD
+397 ASVLTLTDAD
-407 LAVVTRG
+407 LAVVQRDQ
-414 ADGAENQSPVQIT
+414 DGSENQSPVNIT
-427 THKARDQMFNVVT
+427 THRARDQMFNVVT

-450 KQSTLTPLKG
+450 KQTTLTPLKG

-465 RDGAELVQ
+465 RDGVELVQ
-473 DVSMPAVSYAPQALH
+473 DVQMPAVGYAPQALH
-488 IAGIMLRDARDPL
+488 ISGIMLRDARDPM
-501 AVVLPFKLS
+501 AVALPFKLS

-516 FDTISLTLA
+516 FDTISLTLD
-525 RYGWTAKTFM
+525 RYGWSAKTFI
-535 VLGREWAGDGSILLT
+535 VLGREWSGDGSILLT

-565 DPQGHA
+565 DPQGYA
-571 ENTALPSPWDITPP
+571 ENTALPSPWDIAPP
-585 TITSVTSRP
+585 TITSIASRP
-594 GYLSDGSLISEVLVQ
+594 SVLSDGSLVSDVLVT
-609 WTPLTDAAQ
+609 WTALTSAAER
-618 LAGQVE
+618 AGRVE

-631 FEIQSVR
+631 FEIQTVSVS
-638 VPGDMSEAVLT
+638 GDMTQAVLP
-649 GVPESSVII
+649 GVPEGAVII
-658 VRARILT
+658 IRARVVT
-665 AVAVSGWSAQVS
+665 SVAVSGWCAQQS
-677 CTVPAAGVVPANYD
+677 YTVPQAGAVPANYD
-691 TFTVTLAADNTRIFT
+691 VFTVTLGSDNTRIFA
-706 FAYTTTTPPIDL
+706 FKYTTTPVPSDL

-738 SPLHEGVLT
+738 SPLHDGVLT

-766 ARTRSGIESSDAT
+766 ARTRSGLESSDAS
-779 VHYVDI
+779 VRYVDI
-785 VLPAIGADQIVAI
+785 VLPAIGADQIVAL

-809 SSGVVTTFTTL
+809 SAGVVTTFTTL

-907 DAQAIKMNTTAGSMS
+907 
-922 YDTAGTAYPAAQTI
+922 
-936 TLTLTRI
+936 
-943 PTSLAGTATWVATAY
+943 
-958 DSTLT
+958 
-963 SLGTVTLGG
+963 
-972 SGDTR
+972 
-977 TLTSAQFIA
+977 
-986 PSGTFN
+986 
-992 NAVQYVNVV
+992 
-1001 ATLDTLTANQGIVR
+1001 
-1015 LTDGQEA
+1015 
-1022 IISFLTNPA
+1022 
-1031 VTLPASSAGVVTS
+1031 AGV
-1044 WAAATGTFQVWQ
+1044 A
-1056 GNTNVT
+1056 
-1062 SGITYA
+1062 
-1068 IQSNPSTLWA
+1068 
-1078 TIHATTGVYSVSGQT
+1078 
-1093 SWADAS
+1093 ADA
-1099 GSTSITFR
+1099 
-1107 ATHTASGAYRD
+1107 
-1118 AVFTLAKAV
+1118 
-1127 TGAAGAPGT
+1127 
-1136 VPDSIRLD
+1136 IRLD
-1144 ASVLAFSFDTAG
+1144 ASALAFAFDTAG

-1190 GGQIGTTGTVGLT
+1190 GGQVGTTGTVGLT

-1238 LSKTVRV
+1238 LSKTVRI
-1245 IRITDGVEPILSFL
+1245 IRITDGIEPILSFL
-1259 TAPSV
+1259 TNPAV

-1315 TGVYSVTASG
+1315 TGVYSVTAAG

-1380 SPSSVS
+1380 SVRSVA
-1386 RNNIGVATPSSVTF
+1386 RNNIGVVTPSSVTF
-1400 AAYSKTGSA
+1400 YAYSKTGSA
-1409 ARVAFSGRFT
+1409 ARAAFSGRFT

-1437 ESSKTYT
+1437 ESSTTYT
-1444 VPASVTAIRVKLYAN
+1444 VPASVTAIRVKLYPN
-1459 GSLSPLLQQVT
+1459 GTLTPLLQQIT

-1557 GSAWADPGAVIDGN
+1557 GSAWVDPGTVIDGN

-1580 DAIKSGSTIST
+1580 DAIKSGSTIGT
-1591 SGVSFGLGVSWGPG
+1591 SNVSFGLGVSWGPG
-1605 SSPSGG
+1605 TAVSGG
-1611 YFHSTVSTSF
+1611 YFHSTSSAQF
-1621 ALVADNV
+1621 ALVCDNIG
-1628 AGGYSIA
+1628 GGYSIA

-1645 AAFVGGGGWTGYTTS
+1645 AAFAGGGGWTGYTTS

-1666 GTYATTGFI
+1666 GTYTTSGFI

-1769 NGDWKNLLYLGTG
+1769 NGDWGNLLYLGTG

>member
-1 MPAFVVAGI
+1 MPALVVSAI
-10 EMLGAA
+10 EMIGAA
-16 LLGWGAGAIGAA
+16 LLGAGAGAIGAA
-28 VMFYAT
+28 VMFYAA
-34 EIATAVILA
+34 EIATVAILA

-48 SSSQKSKA
+48 SQSQKSKA
-56 ARAARAA
+56 ERAARAA
-63 FNASQVDRMVNV
+63 YNAAQVDRLVNV
-75 ASSVAGRE
+75 SSSIASRE
-83 LVLGRVRKGGAVFF
+83 LVMGRVRKGGAIFF
-97 KGATGTN
+97 KGSVGADN
-104 NDTFVMCLA
+104 SKFVMCIA

-123 TVYLNDVPVTL
+123 TIYLNDVPVTL

-144 YKMAKLE
+144 YRIARLE
-151 NAQET
+151 SAQES
-156 FSGSSIVLA
+156 FAGSSIVLA
-165 HVPEPAIVVVTRHGE
+165 YVPEAASVVVTRQTNTG
-180 ASTEAGGQYNTIRV
+180 STEPGAQYDSEIIA
-194 EHTLVGSTVT
+194 HTLAGSTVT
-204 IGDSLGGIVSYQ
+204 IADSLGGIVSYQ
-216 YNAAVSKVRIRSYLG
+216 YTAATSKVKIRSYLG

-250 SAHRARGVAYLVCEF
+250 SAHRARGVAYLICEF
-265 TFDETA
+265 DYDETA
-271 FPSGLPSVSAIIRG
+271 FPSGLPNVSAIIRG

-296 VWSENPALLARH
+296 VWSENPALMVRH
-308 VMTHPQFGKRASIT
+308 VLTHPQFGKRASMT

-328 ITAAANVCDTSTVY
+328 ITAAANACDASTVY

-353 LYTASIVLPFGASAR
+353 LYTAAIVLPFGGPAR

-374 AQAMAGQWA
+374 AQAMGGQWA
-383 YAAGEF
+383 YSGGEF
-389 YLRAGGYT
+389 HLRAGGYT
-397 ASVGTLTDTD
+397 ASVLTLTDAD
-407 LAVVTRG
+407 LAVVQRDQ
-414 ADGAENQSPVQIT
+414 DGSENQSPVNIT
-427 THKARDQMFNVVT
+427 THRARDQMFNVVT

-450 KQSTLTPLKG
+450 KQTTLTPLKG

-465 RDGAELVQ
+465 RDGVELVQ
-473 DVSMPAVSYAPQALH
+473 DVQMPAVGYAPQALH
-488 IAGIMLRDARDPL
+488 ISGIMLRDARDPM
-501 AVVLPFKLS
+501 AVALPFKLS

-516 FDTISLTLA
+516 FDTISLTLD
-525 RYGWTAKTFM
+525 RYGWTAKTFI
-535 VLGREWAGDGSILLT
+535 VLGREWSGDGSILLT

-565 DPQGHA
+565 DPQGYA
-571 ENTALPSPWDITPP
+571 ENTALPSPWDIAPP
-585 TITSVTSRP
+585 TITSIASRP
-594 GYLSDGSLISEVLVQ
+594 SVLSDGSLVSDVLVT
-609 WTPLTDAAQ
+609 WTALTSAAER
-618 LAGQVE
+618 AGRVE

-631 FEIQSVR
+631 FEIQTVSVS
-638 VPGDMSEAVLT
+638 GDMTQAVLP
-649 GVPESSVII
+649 GVPEGAVII
-658 VRARILT
+658 IRARVVT
-665 AVAVSGWSAQVS
+665 SVAVSGWCAQQS
-677 CTVPAAGVVPANYD
+677 YTVPQAGAVPANYD
-691 TFTVTLAADNTRIFT
+691 VFTVTLGSDNTRIFT
-706 FAYTTTTPPIDL
+706 FKYTTTPTPSDL

-738 SPLHEGVLT
+738 SPLHDGVLT

-766 ARTRSGIESSDAT
+766 ARTRSGLESSDAS
-779 VHYVDI
+779 VRYVDI
-785 VLPAIGADQIVAI
+785 VLPAIGADQIVAL

-809 SSGVVTTFTTL
+809 SAGVVTTFTTL

-890 AAYREID
+890 AAYREMD
-897 LVVSKSMAGA
+897 LVIQKAMAGA
-907 DAQAIKMNTTAGSMS
+907 
-922 YDTAGTAYPAAQTI
+922 P
-936 TLTLTRI
+936 
-943 PTSLAGTATWVATAY
+943 
-958 DSTLT
+958 
-963 SLGTVTLGG
+963 
-972 SGDTR
+972 
-977 TLTSAQFIA
+977 
-986 PSGTFN
+986 
-992 NAVQYVNVV
+992 
-1001 ATLDTLTANQGIVR
+1001 
-1015 LTDGQEA
+1015 
-1022 IISFLTNPA
+1022 
-1031 VTLPASSAGVVTS
+1031 
-1044 WAAATGTFQVWQ
+1044 
-1056 GNTNVT
+1056 
-1062 SGITYA
+1062 
-1068 IQSNPSTLWA
+1068 
-1078 TIHATTGVYSVSGQT
+1078 
-1093 SWADAS
+1093 
-1099 GSTSITFR
+1099 
-1107 ATHTASGAYRD
+1107 
-1118 AVFTLAKAV
+1118 
-1127 TGAAGAPGT
+1127 GAPGT

-1315 TGVYSVTASG
+1315 TGVYSVTAAG

-1380 SPSSVS
+1380 SVSSVS

-1419 IETFIDP
+1419 IDTFIDP

-1444 VPASVTAIRVKLYAN
+1444 VPASVTAIRVKLYPN
-1459 GSLSPLLQQVT
+1459 GTLTPLLQQIT

-1557 GSAWADPGAVIDGN
+1557 GSAWVDPGTVIDGN

-1580 DAIKSGSTIST
+1580 DAIKSGSTIGT
-1591 SGVSFGLGVSWGPG
+1591 SNVSFGLGVSWGPG
-1605 SSPSGG
+1605 TAVSGG
-1611 YFHSTVSTSF
+1611 YFHSTSSAQF
-1621 ALVADNV
+1621 ALVCDNV

-1666 GTYATTGFI
+1666 GTYTTSGFI

-1718 ASAAVKASYSTTQV
+1718 ASAAVRAAYSTTQV
-1732 VSLGTSSY
+1732 VSLGTSTH
-1740 AVDITAGSMRYNG
+1740 AIDITAGDFKYGIITIAAPPNSYSY
-1753 VILDSPPA
+1753 LD
-1761 SANYYLNG
+1761 
-1769 NGDWKNLLYLGTG
+1769 GTG
-1782 GKVATWDG
+1782 NWRDLVLDG
-1790 SAKPGDNNTT
+1790 TSSVTSNFTGLRPAGSGANNIWIKFFVGPT
-1800 NTWAQISIS
+1800 AM
-1809 GTEYLIPV
+1809 YIPA
-1817 WAI
+1817 WYA

>member
-1 MPAFVVAGI
+1 MPALVVAGI

-16 LLGWGAGAIGAA
+16 LLGAGAGAIGAA
-28 VMFYAT
+28 VMFYAA
-34 EIATAVILA
+34 EIATVAILA

-48 SSSQKSKA
+48 SQSQKSKA
-56 ARAARAA
+56 ERAARAA
-63 FNASQVDRMVNV
+63 YNAAQVDRLVNV
-75 ASSVAGRE
+75 SSSIASRE
-83 LVLGRVRKGGAVFF
+83 LVMGRVRKGGAIFF
-97 KGATGTN
+97 KGSVGADN
-104 NDTFVMCLA
+104 SKFVMCIA

-123 TVYLNDVPVTL
+123 TIYLNDVPVTL

-144 YKMAKLE
+144 YRIARLE
-151 NAQET
+151 SAQES
-156 FSGSSIVLA
+156 FAGSSIVLA
-165 HVPEPAIVVVTRHGE
+165 HVPEAASVVVTRQTNTG
-180 ASTEAGGQYNTIRV
+180 STEPGAQYDSEIIA
-194 EHTLVGSTVT
+194 HTLAGSTVT

-216 YNAAVSKVRIRSYLG
+216 YTAATSKVKIRSYLG

-250 SAHRARGVAYLVCEF
+250 SAHRARGVAYLICEF
-265 TFDETA
+265 DYDETA
-271 FPSGLPSVSAIIRG
+271 FPSGLPNVSAVIRG

-296 VWSENPALLARH
+296 VWSENPALMVRH
-308 VMTHPQFGKRASIT
+308 VLTHPQFGKRTSMT

-328 ITAAANVCDTSTVY
+328 ITAAANACDASTVY

-353 LYTASIVLPFGASAR
+353 LYTAAIVLPFGGPAR

-374 AQAMAGQWA
+374 AQAMGGQWA
-383 YAAGEF
+383 YSGGEF
-389 YLRAGGYT
+389 HLRAGGYT
-397 ASVGTLTDTD
+397 ASVLTLTDAD
-407 LAVVTRG
+407 LAVVQRDQ
-414 ADGAENQSPVQIT
+414 DGSENQSPVNIT
-427 THKARDQMFNVVT
+427 THRARDQMFNVVT

-450 KQSTLTPLKG
+450 KQTTLTPLKG

-465 RDGAELVQ
+465 RDGVELVQ
-473 DVSMPAVSYAPQALH
+473 DVQMPAVGYAPQALH
-488 IAGIMLRDARDPL
+488 ISGIMLRDARDPM
-501 AVVLPFKLS
+501 AVALPFKLS

-516 FDTISLTLA
+516 FDTISLTLD
-525 RYGWTAKTFM
+525 RYGWSAKTFI
-535 VLGREWAGDGSILLT
+535 VLGREWSGDGSILLT

-565 DPQGHA
+565 DPQGYA
-571 ENTALPSPWDITPP
+571 ENTALPSPWDIAPP
-585 TITSVTSRP
+585 TITSIASRP
-594 GYLSDGSLISEVLVQ
+594 SVLSDGSLVSDVLVT
-609 WTPLTDAAQ
+609 WTALTSAAER
-618 LAGQVE
+618 AGRVE

-631 FEIQSVR
+631 FEIQTVSVS
-638 VPGDMSEAVLT
+638 GDMTQAVLP
-649 GVPESSVII
+649 GVPEGAVII
-658 VRARILT
+658 IRARVVT
-665 AVAVSGWSAQVS
+665 SVAVSGWCAQQS
-677 CTVPAAGVVPANYD
+677 YTVPQAGAVPANYD
-691 TFTVTLAADNTRIFT
+691 VFTVTLGSDNTRIFT
-706 FAYTTTTPPIDL
+706 FKYTTTPAPSDL

-738 SPLHEGVLT
+738 SPLHDGVLT

-766 ARTRSGIESSDAT
+766 ARTRSGLESSDAS
-779 VHYVDI
+779 VRYVDI
-785 VLPAIGADQIVAI
+785 VLPAIGADQIVAL

-809 SSGVVTTFTTL
+809 SAGVVTTFTTL

-907 DAQAIKMNTTAGSMS
+907 
-922 YDTAGTAYPAAQTI
+922 
-936 TLTLTRI
+936 
-943 PTSLAGTATWVATAY
+943 
-958 DSTLT
+958 
-963 SLGTVTLGG
+963 
-972 SGDTR
+972 
-977 TLTSAQFIA
+977 
-986 PSGTFN
+986 
-992 NAVQYVNVV
+992 
-1001 ATLDTLTANQGIVR
+1001 
-1015 LTDGQEA
+1015 
-1022 IISFLTNPA
+1022 
-1031 VTLPASSAGVVTS
+1031 AGV
-1044 WAAATGTFQVWQ
+1044 A
-1056 GNTNVT
+1056 
-1062 SGITYA
+1062 
-1068 IQSNPSTLWA
+1068 
-1078 TIHATTGVYSVSGQT
+1078 
-1093 SWADAS
+1093 ADA
-1099 GSTSITFR
+1099 
-1107 ATHTASGAYRD
+1107 
-1118 AVFTLAKAV
+1118 
-1127 TGAAGAPGT
+1127 
-1136 VPDSIRLD
+1136 IRLD
-1144 ASVLAFSFDTAG
+1144 ASALAFAFDTAG

-1315 TGVYSVTASG
+1315 TGVYSVTAAG

-1380 SPSSVS
+1380 SVSSVS

-1419 IETFIDP
+1419 IDTFIDP

-1437 ESSKTYT
+1437 ESSTTYT

-1557 GSAWADPGAVIDGN
+1557 GSAWVDPGTVIDGN

-1580 DAIKSGSTIST
+1580 DAIKSGSTIGT
-1591 SGVSFGLGVSWGPG
+1591 SNVSFGLGVSWGPG
-1605 SSPSGG
+1605 TAVSGG
-1611 YFHSTVSTSF
+1611 YFHSTSSAQF
-1621 ALVADNV
+1621 ALVCDNIG
-1628 AGGYSIA
+1628 GGYSIA

-1645 AAFVGGGGWTGYTTS
+1645 AAFAGGGGWTGYTTS

-1666 GTYATTGFI
+1666 GTYTTSGFI

-1769 NGDWKNLLYLGTG
+1769 NGDWGNLLYLGTG